1 MAQALLVPPGPDS
14 FRYFTRESLS
24 AIEKRCAEEKAKKP
38 KQDHPDVDDENGPKP
53 NSDLEAGKTLPFI
66 YGDIPPGMV
75 SEPLEDLDPYYSNKK
90 TFIVLN
96 KGKAIFRFSATSALY
111 LLTPFNPLRKI
122 AIKILVHSLFSM
134 LIMCTI
140 LTNCVFMTMSN
151 PPDWTKNVEYT
162 FTGIYTFE
170 SLIKILARGFCL
182 EGFTFLRDP
191 WNWLDFSVI
200 LMAYVTEFVNLGNV
214 SALRTFR
221 VLRALK
227 TISVIPGK
235 KWRGLAKWPA
245 PCTSDCFLCAVI
257 VFVCELPYYR
267 YVTEFVDLGNVSA
280 LRTFRVLRALKT
292 ISVIPGL
299 KTIVGALIQSVKKLS
314 DVMIL
319 TVFCLSVFALIGL
332 QLFMGNLRHK
342 CLIWPP
348 ANFTFE
354 INITSYFGSTV
365 GENETFINNTGS
377 TFNWDEYIEDPRNF
391 YVLEGQRDALLCG
404 NSSDAGQCPE
414 GYTCIKAGRNPNYGY
429 TSFDTFS
436 WAFLSLFR
444 LMTQDYWENL
454 YQLTLRAAGKTY
466 MIFFVLVI
474 FLGSFYLINLILAVV
489 AMAYEEQNQA
499 TMEEAEQKEAE
510 FQQMLEQLKKQQE
523 EAQTTA
529 AVAAASVASRDF
541 SGVGGLGELLESSSE
556 ASKLSTKSAKER
568 RNRRKKRRQKELAEA
583 EERREVD
590 TFPKSES
597 EDSIRRGARLSY
609 DQRTSTH
616 QSLLSLRGS
625 LFSPRRN
632 SRASVF
638 SFRGRAKDVGSEN
651 DFADDEH
658 STLEDNESR
667 RDSLFVPNRH
677 NSERRNSNTSQA
689 SLSSKMVPPLPA
701 NGKMHSSVDC
711 NGVVSLVGGPAAL
724 PSPTGQLLPEGTTTE
739 TEIRKRR
746 LSSYQISMELMEE
759 SAARQRAMSIA
770 SILTNTMEELEE
782 SRQKCPPCWYR
793 FANTFLIWD
802 CWSPWLKV
810 KHAVNLIVMDPFVD
824 LAITICIVLN
834 TLFMAM
840 EHYPMTPYFN
850 HVLLVGNLVFTG
862 IFTAEMALK
871 VIAMDPYYY
880 FQEGWNIFDGIIVSL
895 SLMELGLA
903 NVEGLSVLR
912 SFRLLRVFKLA
923 KSWPTL
929 NMLIKIIGNSVG
941 ALGNLTLVL
950 AIIVFIFAVVGMQL
964 FGKSYK
970 ECVCKIAE
978 DCELPRWHMNDFF
991 HSFLIVFRVLCG
1003 EWIETMWD
1011 CMEVAGQTMC
1021 LIVFML
1027 VMVIGNLVVLNLF
1040 LALLLSS
1047 FSSDNLAATDDD
1059 NEMNNLQIAVARIQ
1073 KGIDYVKKKMREVVQ
1088 KSVCRKQKAIEDIKV
1103 LEELNNKRDLY
1114 ISNHTMVEITKDV
1127 NYLRDG
1133 NGTTSGVGTG
1143 SSVEKYIIDEN
1154 DYMSF
1159 INNPGLTVTVP
1170 IAIGESDFENI
1181 NTEEF
1186 SSESDLG
1193 ESKEKLNA
1201 ASSSEGST
1209 VDIAPPGEGEQAEI
1223 EPEEALEPEAC
1234 FTEGCI
1240 KKFPCCQVS
1249 IEDGK
1254 GKIWWNFR
1262 KTCYIIVEHN
1272 WFETFIV
1279 FMILLSSGALAFED
1293 IYTEQ
1298 RKTIK
1303 TMLEYADKVFTYIF
1317 ILEMLLKWVAYGFQM
1332 YFTNAWCWLDFLIVD
1347 VSLVSLVA
1355 NALGYSELGAIKSLR
1370 TLRALRP
1377 LRALSRFEGMRVVV
1391 NALVGAIPSIMN
1403 VLLVCLIFWLIFS
1416 IMGVN
1421 LFAGKFYHCVNTTT
1435 GEMFNIS
1442 EVDNKTQCD
1451 ELTNNNQAARWKNV
1465 KVNFDNVGAG
1475 YLALLQVA
1483 TFKGWMDIMYAAVDS
1498 RDVEDQPYYEDN
1510 LYMYL
1515 YFVIFIIFG
1524 SFFTLNLFIGVIID
1538 NFNQQKKKFGGQ
1550 DIFMTE
1556 EQKKYYNAMKKL
1568 GSKKPQKPIPRP
1580 GNKFQGLVFDFVTKQ
1595 AFDISIMILIC
1606 LNMVTMMVETDDQS
1620 KEMET
1625 ILSRINLVFIVL
1637 FTGECVLKLIS
1648 LRHYYF
1654 TIGWN
1659 IFDFV
1664 VVILSI
1670 VGMFL
1675 AEIIEKYFVSPTLF
1689 RVIRLARIGRILR
1702 LIKGAKGIRTLLFAL
1717 MMSLPALFNIGLL
1730 LFLVMFIYA
1739 IFGMSNFAYV
1749 KREVGIDDMFNFE
1762 TFGNSMLCLFQITTS
1777 AGWDGLLAPI
1787 LNSGPPDCDPEI
1799 DHPGSSVK
1807 GDCGNPS
1814 VGIFFFVSYIIIS
1827 FLVVVNMYIAV
1838 ILENFSVATEESAE
1852 PLSED
1857 DFEMFYEVWEKF
1869 DPDASQF
1876 IEYSKLSDFAA
1887 SLDPPLL
1894 IPKPNH
1900 VQLIAMDLPMVS
1912 GDRIHCL
1919 DILFAFTKRVLGD
1932 SEEMDL
1938 LRVQMEDRFMA
1949 ANPSKVSYEPITTTL
1964 KRKQEEVS
1972 ATIIQ
1977 RAFRRYLLKQKVK
1990 KVTSLYNK
1998 DKCKDGDALPIKD
2011 VITDKFNG
2019 NSTPEKT
2026 DESSSTTSPPSY
2038 DSVTKP
2044 DKEKYEKGKTN
2055 RDYKGKDNRVNKK

>member
-1 MAQALLVPPGPDS
+1 
-14 FRYFTRESLS
+14 
-24 AIEKRCAEEKAKKP
+24 
-38 KQDHPDVDDENGPKP
+38 
-53 NSDLEAGKTLPFI
+53 
-66 YGDIPPGMV
+66 
-75 SEPLEDLDPYYSNKK
+75 
-90 TFIVLN
+90 
-96 KGKAIFRFSATSALY
+96 
-111 LLTPFNPLRKI
+111 
-122 AIKILVHSLFSM
+122 M

-170 SLIKILARGFCL
+170 SLIKIIARGFCL
-182 EGFTFLRDP
+182 EDFTFLRDP
-191 WNWLDFSVI
+191 WNWLDFTVI
-200 LMAYVTEFVNLGNV
+200 TFAYVTEFVN
-214 SALRTFR
+214 
-221 VLRALK
+221 
-227 TISVIPGK
+227 
-235 KWRGLAKWPA
+235 
-245 PCTSDCFLCAVI
+245 
-257 VFVCELPYYR
+257 
-267 YVTEFVDLGNVSA
+267 LGNVSA

-332 QLFMGNLRHK
+332 QLFMGNLRNK
-342 CLIWPP
+342 CLQWPP
-348 ANFTFE
+348 ENFTLE
-354 INITSYFGSTV
+354 TNITSQLNSTIGENGTLVNSTV
-365 GENETFINNTGS
+365 APFDWKG
-377 TFNWDEYIEDPRNF
+377 YIEDESHF
-391 YVLEGQRDALLCG
+391 YFLEGQNDALLCG

-414 GYTCIKAGRNPNYGY
+414 GYTCVKAGRNPNYGY

-444 LMTQDYWENL
+444 LMTQDFWENL

-523 EAQTTA
+523 AAQAA
-529 AVAAASVASRDF
+529 AVAAAAVTASAESREP
-541 SGVGGLGELLESSSE
+541 SAAEGAGGLSESSSE
-556 ASKLSTKSAKER
+556 ASKLSSKSAKER
-568 RNRRKKRRQKELAEA
+568 RNRRKKRKQKEQSGG
-583 EERREVD
+583 EEKEED
-590 TFPKSES
+590 EFHKSES
-597 EDSIRRGARLSY
+597 EDSIRRKGFRLSIEGNRLTY
-609 DQRTSTH
+609 EKKYSSPH
-616 QSLLSLRGS
+616 QSLLSIRGS

-632 SRASVF
+632 SRTSLF
-638 SFRGRAKDVGSEN
+638 SFRGRAKDIGSEN

-658 STLEDNESR
+658 STFEDNDSR
-667 RDSLFVPNRH
+667 RDSLFVPRRH
-677 NSERRNSNTSQA
+677 GERRNSNISQA
-689 SLSSKMVPPLPA
+689 SRSSRMLAVFPV
-701 NGKMHSSVDC
+701 NGKMHSTVDC
-711 NGVVSLVGGPAAL
+711 NGVVSLVGGPSV
-724 PSPTGQLLPEGTTTE
+724 PTSPVGQLLPEGTTTE
-739 TEIRKRR
+739 TEIRKR
-746 LSSYQISMELMEE
+746 ISGSFHVSMDFLEDPALRE
-759 SAARQRAMSIA
+759 RAMSIA
-770 SILTNTMEELEE
+770 SILTNTVEELEE
-782 SRQKCPPCWYR
+782 SRQKCPPCWYK
-793 FANTFLIWD
+793 FANIFLIWD
-802 CWSPWLKV
+802 CSPHWLKV
-810 KHAVNLIVMDPFVD
+810 KHIVNLVVMDPFVD

-840 EHYPMTPYFN
+840 EHYPMTDEFN
-850 HVLLVGNLVFTG
+850 NVLSVGNLVFTG
-862 IFTAEMALK
+862 IFTAEMFLK
-871 VIAMDPYYY
+871 IIAMDPYYY
-880 FQEGWNIFDGIIVSL
+880 FQEGWNIFDGFIVTL
-895 SLMELGLA
+895 SLVELGLA
-903 NVEGLSVLR
+903 DVEGLSVLR

-964 FGKSYK
+964 FGKNYK
-970 ECVCKIAE
+970 ECVCKIAS
-978 DCELPRWHMNDFF
+978 DCVLPRWHMQDFF

-1011 CMEVAGQTMC
+1011 CMEVAGQAMC
-1021 LIVFML
+1021 LTVFMM

-1047 FSSDNLAATDDD
+1047 FSADNLAVTDDD
-1059 NEMNNLQIAVARIQ
+1059 NEMNNLQIAVARMQ
-1073 KGIDYVKKKMREVVQ
+1073 KGIDYVKRKAREFIQ
-1088 KSVCRKQKAIEDIKV
+1088 KAFVKKQKALDEIKPLED
-1103 LEELNNKRDLY
+1103 LNNKNSCV
-1114 ISNHTMVEITKDV
+1114 SNHTTVELSKDHD
-1127 NYLRDG
+1127 YIKDA
-1133 NGTTSGVGTG
+1133 NGTTSGIGTG
-1143 SSVEKYIIDEN
+1143 SSVEKYIIDES

-1159 INNPGLTVTVP
+1159 INNPSLTVTVP
-1170 IAIGESDFENI
+1170 IAVGESDFENL

-1186 SSESDLG
+1186 SSESDLE
-1193 ESKEKLNA
+1193 ESKEKLNMS
-1201 ASSSEGST
+1201 SSSEGST
-1209 VDIAPPGEGEQAEI
+1209 VDIGLPAEEQPEA
-1223 EPEEALEPEAC
+1223 EPEEAMEPEAC
-1234 FTEGCI
+1234 FTEGCVRRF
-1240 KKFPCCQVS
+1240 KCCQVS
-1249 IEDGK
+1249 VEEGRGK
-1254 GKIWWNFR
+1254 QWWNLR
-1262 KTCYIIVEHN
+1262 KTCFRIVEHN

-1293 IYTEQ
+1293 IYIEQ

-1317 ILEMLLKWVAYGFQM
+1317 ILEMLLKWVAYGYQT

-1347 VSLVSLVA
+1347 VSLVSLTA

-1391 NALVGAIPSIMN
+1391 NALLGAIPSIMN

-1421 LFAGKFYHCVNTTT
+1421 LFAGKFYYCVNTTT
-1435 GEMFNIS
+1435 DERF
-1442 EVDNKTQCD
+1442 EVDQINNFSQCE
-1451 ELTNNNQAARWKNV
+1451 ELIKNNQSARWKNV
-1465 KVNFDNVGAG
+1465 KVNFDNVGFG
-1475 YLALLQVA
+1475 YLSLLQVA
-1483 TFKGWMDIMYAAVDS
+1483 TFKGWMDIMYAAIDS
-1498 RDVEDQPYYEDN
+1498 RDVLQQPKYEDN

-1580 GNKFQGLVFDFVTKQ
+1580 GNKFQGMVFDFVTQQ

-1620 KEMET
+1620 KEMEN
-1625 ILSRINLVFIVL
+1625 ILYWINLVFIVL

-1675 AEIIEKYFVSPTLF
+1675 AEMIEKYFVSPTLF

-1749 KREVGIDDMFNFE
+1749 KREAGIDDMFNFE
-1762 TFGNSMLCLFQITTS
+1762 TFGNSMICLFQITTS

-1787 LNSGPPDCDPEI
+1787 LNSGKPDCDPEKP
-1799 DHPGSSVK
+1799 HPGSSVK

-1838 ILENFSVATEESAE
+1838 ILENFGVATEESAE

-1869 DPDASQF
+1869 DPDATQF
-1876 IEYSKLSDFAA
+1876 MEFEKLSDFAA
-1887 SLDPPLL
+1887 ALDPPLHL
-1894 IPKPNH
+1894 PKPNK

-1919 DILFAFTKRVLGD
+1919 DILFAFTKRVLGE
-1932 SEEMDL
+1932 SGEMDA
-1938 LRVQMEDRFMA
+1938 LRIQMEDRFMA
-1949 ANPSKVSYEPITTTL
+1949 SNPSKASYEPITTTL

-1972 ATIIQ
+1972 AVIIQ
-1977 RAFRRYLLKQKVK
+1977 RAYRRHLLKRTVK
-1990 KVTSLYNK
+1990 QASFIYNK
-1998 DKCKDGDALPIKD
+1998 NKMEGGAGQGMKDETLIDKL
-2011 VITDKFNG
+2011 NE
-2019 NSTPEKT
+2019 NSFTEKT
-2026 DESSSTTSPPSY
+2026 DITASTAVCPPSY
-2038 DSVTKP
+2038 DRVTRLV
-2044 DKEKYEKGKTN
+2044 KEKHEKE
-2055 RDYKGKDNRVNKK
+2055 DKDVQK

>member
-1 MAQALLVPPGPDS
+1 MEQSVLVPPGPDS
-14 FRYFTRESLS
+14 FQYFTRESLA
-24 AIEKRCAEEKAKKP
+24 AIEQRIAAEKAKNP
-38 KQDHPDVDDENGPKP
+38 KQDRKDDDENGPKP

-75 SEPLEDLDPYYSNKK
+75 SEPLEDMDPYYINKK

-111 LLTPFNPLRKI
+111 ILTPFNPLRKI

-170 SLIKILARGFCL
+170 SLIKIIARGFCL
-182 EGFTFLRDP
+182 EDFTFLRDP
-191 WNWLDFSVI
+191 WNWLDFTVI
-200 LMAYVTEFVNLGNV
+200 
-214 SALRTFR
+214 TF
-221 VLRALK
+221 A
-227 TISVIPGK
+227 
-235 KWRGLAKWPA
+235 
-245 PCTSDCFLCAVI
+245 
-257 VFVCELPYYR
+257 

-332 QLFMGNLRHK
+332 QLFMGNLRNK
-342 CLIWPP
+342 CLQWPP
-348 ANFTFE
+348 ENFTLE
-354 INITSYFGSTV
+354 TNITSQLNSTIGENGTLVNSTV
-365 GENETFINNTGS
+365 TLFDWKG
-377 TFNWDEYIEDPRNF
+377 YIEDESHF
-391 YVLEGQRDALLCG
+391 YFLEGQSDALLCG

-414 GYTCIKAGRNPNYGY
+414 GYTCVKAGRNPNYGY

-444 LMTQDYWENL
+444 LMTQDFWENL

-499 TMEEAEQKEAE
+499 TLEEAEQKEPGS
-510 FQQMLEQLKKQQE
+510 FHISM
-523 EAQTTA
+523 
-529 AVAAASVASRDF
+529 DF
-541 SGVGGLGELLESSSE
+541 
-556 ASKLSTKSAKER
+556 
-568 RNRRKKRRQKELAEA
+568 
-583 EERREVD
+583 
-590 TFPKSES
+590 
-597 EDSIRRGARLSY
+597 
-609 DQRTSTH
+609 
-616 QSLLSLRGS
+616 
-625 LFSPRRN
+625 
-632 SRASVF
+632 
-638 SFRGRAKDVGSEN
+638 
-651 DFADDEH
+651 
-658 STLEDNESR
+658 LED
-667 RDSLFVPNRH
+667 
-677 NSERRNSNTSQA
+677 
-689 SLSSKMVPPLPA
+689 PA
-701 NGKMHSSVDC
+701 
-711 NGVVSLVGGPAAL
+711 LR
-724 PSPTGQLLPEGTTTE
+724 E
-739 TEIRKRR
+739 
-746 LSSYQISMELMEE
+746 
-759 SAARQRAMSIA
+759 RAMSIA
-770 SILTNTMEELEE
+770 SILTNTVEELEE
-782 SRQKCPPCWYR
+782 SRQKCPPCWYK
-793 FANTFLIWD
+793 FANIFLIWD
-802 CWSPWLKV
+802 CSPHWLKV
-810 KHAVNLIVMDPFVD
+810 KHIVNLVVMDPFVD

-840 EHYPMTPYFN
+840 EHYPMTDEFN
-850 HVLLVGNLVFTG
+850 NVLSVGNLVFTG
-862 IFTAEMALK
+862 IFTAEMFLK
-871 VIAMDPYYY
+871 IIAMDPYYY
-880 FQEGWNIFDGIIVSL
+880 FQEGWNIFDGFIVTL
-895 SLMELGLA
+895 SLVELGLA
-903 NVEGLSVLR
+903 DVEGLSVLR

-970 ECVCKIAE
+970 ECVCKISSN
-978 DCELPRWHMNDFF
+978 CELPRWHMQDFF

-1011 CMEVAGQTMC
+1011 CMEVAGQAMC
-1021 LIVFML
+1021 LTVFMM

-1047 FSSDNLAATDDD
+1047 FSADNLAVTDDD
-1059 NEMNNLQIAVARIQ
+1059 NEMNNLQIAVARMQ
-1073 KGIDYVKKKMREVVQ
+1073 KGIDYVKRKAREFIQ
-1088 KSVCRKQKAIEDIKV
+1088 KAFVKKQKALDEIKP
-1103 LEELNNKRDLY
+1103 LDDLNNKNSC
-1114 ISNHTMVEITKDV
+1114 ISNHTVELSKDHD
-1127 NYLRDG
+1127 YIKDA
-1133 NGTTSGVGTG
+1133 NGTTSGIGTG
-1143 SSVEKYIIDEN
+1143 SSVEKYIIDES

-1159 INNPGLTVTVP
+1159 INNPSLTVTVP
-1170 IAIGESDFENI
+1170 IAVGESDFENL

-1186 SSESDLG
+1186 SSESDLE
-1193 ESKEKLNA
+1193 ESKEKLNSS
-1201 ASSSEGST
+1201 SSSEGST
-1209 VDIAPPGEGEQAEI
+1209 VDIGLPAEEQPEA
-1223 EPEEALEPEAC
+1223 EPEEAQEPEAC
-1234 FTEGCI
+1234 FTEGCVRRF
-1240 KKFPCCQVS
+1240 KCCQVS
-1249 IEDGK
+1249 IEEGRGK
-1254 GKIWWNFR
+1254 QWWNLR
-1262 KTCYIIVEHN
+1262 KTCFRIVEHN

-1293 IYTEQ
+1293 IYIEQ

-1317 ILEMLLKWVAYGFQM
+1317 ILEMLLKWVAYGYQT

-1347 VSLVSLVA
+1347 VSLVSLTA

-1391 NALVGAIPSIMN
+1391 NALLGAIPSIMN

-1421 LFAGKFYHCVNTTT
+1421 LFAGKFYYCVNTTT
-1435 GEMFNIS
+1435 DERF
-1442 EVDNKTQCD
+1442 EVEQINNFSQCE
-1451 ELTNNNQAARWKNV
+1451 ELIKNNQSARWKNV
-1465 KVNFDNVGAG
+1465 KVNFDNVGFG
-1475 YLALLQVA
+1475 YLSLLQVA
-1483 TFKGWMDIMYAAVDS
+1483 TFKGWMDIMYAAIDS
-1498 RDVEDQPYYEDN
+1498 RDVLQQPKYEDN

-1580 GNKFQGLVFDFVTKQ
+1580 GNKFQGMVFDFVTQ
-1595 AFDISIMILIC
+1595 QVFDISIMILIC

-1620 KEMET
+1620 KEMEN
-1625 ILSRINLVFIVL
+1625 ILYWINLVFIVL

-1675 AEIIEKYFVSPTLF
+1675 AEMIEKYFVSPTLF

-1749 KREVGIDDMFNFE
+1749 KREAGIDDMFNFE
-1762 TFGNSMLCLFQITTS
+1762 TFGNSMICLFQITTS

-1787 LNSGPPDCDPEI
+1787 LNSGEPDCDPNKA
-1799 DHPGSSVK
+1799 HPGSSVK

-1838 ILENFSVATEESAE
+1838 ILENFGVATEESAE

-1869 DPDASQF
+1869 DPDATQF
-1876 IEYSKLSDFAA
+1876 MEFEKLSDFAA
-1887 SLDPPLL
+1887 ALDPPLHL
-1894 IPKPNH
+1894 PKPNK

-1919 DILFAFTKRVLGD
+1919 DILFAFTKRVLGE
-1932 SEEMDL
+1932 SGEMDA
-1938 LRVQMEDRFMA
+1938 LRIQMEDRFMA
-1949 ANPSKVSYEPITTTL
+1949 SNPSKASYEPITTTL

-1972 ATIIQ
+1972 AVIIQ
-1977 RAFRRYLLKQKVK
+1977 RAFRRHLLKRTVK
-1990 KVTSLYNK
+1990 QASFIYNK
-1998 DKCKDGDALPIKD
+1998 NKTEGGAGQGLKDEILIDKL
-2011 VITDKFNG
+2011 NE
-2019 NSTPEKT
+2019 NSFTEKT
-2026 DESSSTTSPPSY
+2026 EITASTAVCPPSY
-2038 DSVTKP
+2038 DRVMRP
-2044 DKEKYEKGKTN
+2044 VKEKHEKE
-2055 RDYKGKDNRVNKK
+2055 DKDGQK

>member
-1 MAQALLVPPGPDS
+1 MAQSVLVPPGPDS
-14 FRYFTRESLS
+14 FRFFTRESLA
-24 AIEKRCAEEKAKKP
+24 AIEQRIAEEKAKRP
-38 KQDHPDVDDENGPKP
+38 KQERKDEDDENGPKP
-53 NSDLEAGKTLPFI
+53 NSDLEAGKSLPFI
-66 YGDIPPGMV
+66 YGDIPPEMV
-75 SEPLEDLDPYYSNKK
+75 SEPLEDLDPYYINKK

-96 KGKAIFRFSATSALY
+96 KGKAISRFSATPALY
-111 LLTPFNPLRKI
+111 ILTPFNPIRKL
-122 AIKILVHSLFSM
+122 AIKILVHSLFNV

-182 EGFTFLRDP
+182 EDFTFLRDP
-191 WNWLDFSVI
+191 WNWLDFTVI
-200 LMAYVTEFVNLGNV
+200 
-214 SALRTFR
+214 TF
-221 VLRALK
+221 A
-227 TISVIPGK
+227 
-235 KWRGLAKWPA
+235 
-245 PCTSDCFLCAVI
+245 
-257 VFVCELPYYR
+257 

-332 QLFMGNLRHK
+332 QLFMGNLRNK
-342 CLIWPP
+342 CLQWPP
-348 ANFTFE
+348 DNSSFE
-354 INITSYFGSTV
+354 INITSFFNNSLDGNGTTFNRTV
-365 GENETFINNTGS
+365 S
-377 TFNWDEYIEDPRNF
+377 MFNWDEYIEDKSHF
-391 YVLEGQRDALLCG
+391 YFLEGQNDALLCG

-414 GYTCIKAGRNPNYGY
+414 GYICVKAGRNPNYGY

-444 LMTQDYWENL
+444 LMTQDFWENL

-499 TMEEAEQKEAE
+499 TLEEAEQKGSSSYHVS
-510 FQQMLEQLKKQQE
+510 M
-523 EAQTTA
+523 
-529 AVAAASVASRDF
+529 D
-541 SGVGGLGELLESSSE
+541 LLEDP
-556 ASKLSTKSAKER
+556 TAK
-568 RNRRKKRRQKELAEA
+568 
-583 EERREVD
+583 
-590 TFPKSES
+590 
-597 EDSIRRGARLSY
+597 
-609 DQRTSTH
+609 
-616 QSLLSLRGS
+616 
-625 LFSPRRN
+625 
-632 SRASVF
+632 
-638 SFRGRAKDVGSEN
+638 
-651 DFADDEH
+651 
-658 STLEDNESR
+658 
-667 RDSLFVPNRH
+667 
-677 NSERRNSNTSQA
+677 
-689 SLSSKMVPPLPA
+689 
-701 NGKMHSSVDC
+701 
-711 NGVVSLVGGPAAL
+711 
-724 PSPTGQLLPEGTTTE
+724 
-739 TEIRKRR
+739 
-746 LSSYQISMELMEE
+746 
-759 SAARQRAMSIA
+759 QRATSMA

-782 SRQKCPPCWYR
+782 SRQKCPPCWYK
-793 FANTFLIWD
+793 FANMCLIWD
-802 CWSPWLKV
+802 CCKPWLKV
-810 KHAVNLIVMDPFVD
+810 KHLVNLVVMDPFVD

-840 EHYPMTPYFN
+840 EHYPMTEQFSS
-850 HVLLVGNLVFTG
+850 VLSVGNLVFTG
-862 IFTAEMALK
+862 IFTAEMFLK
-871 VIAMDPYYY
+871 IIAMDPYYY
-880 FQEGWNIFDGIIVSL
+880 FQEGWNIFDGLIVSL

-970 ECVCKIAE
+970 ECVCKISN
-978 DCELPRWHMNDFF
+978 DCELPRWHMHDFF

-1021 LIVFML
+1021 LTVFMM

-1059 NEMNNLQIAVARIQ
+1059 NEMNNLQIAVGRMQ
-1073 KGIDYVKKKMREVVQ
+1073 KGIDYVKRKIREFIQ
-1088 KSVCRKQKAIEDIKV
+1088 KAFVRKQKALDEIKPLED
-1103 LEELNNKRDLY
+1103 LNNKKDSC
-1114 ISNHTMVEITKDV
+1114 ISNHTTIEIGKDL
-1127 NYLRDG
+1127 NYLKDG
-1133 NGTTSGVGTG
+1133 NGTTSGIG
-1143 SSVEKYIIDEN
+1143 SSVEKYVVDES

-1159 INNPGLTVTVP
+1159 INNPSLTVTVP
-1170 IAIGESDFENI
+1170 IAVGESDFENL

-1186 SSESDLG
+1186 SSESDME

-1201 ASSSEGST
+1201 TSSSEGST
-1209 VDIAPPGEGEQAEI
+1209 VDIGAPAEGEQPEV
-1223 EPEEALEPEAC
+1223 EPEESLEPEAC
-1234 FTEGCI
+1234 FTEDCVR
-1240 KKFPCCQVS
+1240 KFKCCQIS
-1249 IEDGK
+1249 IEEGK
-1254 GKIWWNFR
+1254 GKLWWNLR
-1262 KTCYIIVEHN
+1262 KTCYKIVEHN

-1293 IYTEQ
+1293 IYIEQ

-1317 ILEMLLKWVAYGFQM
+1317 ILEMLLKWVAYGFQV

-1347 VSLVSLVA
+1347 VSLVSLTA

-1391 NALVGAIPSIMN
+1391 NALLGAIPSIMN

-1421 LFAGKFYHCVNTTT
+1421 LFAGKFYHCINYTT
-1435 GEMFNIS
+1435 GEMFDVSVVNNYS
-1442 EVDNKTQCD
+1442 ECKALI
-1451 ELTNNNQAARWKNV
+1451 ESNQTARWKNV
-1465 KVNFDNVGAG
+1465 KVNFDNVGLG
-1475 YLALLQVA
+1475 YLSLLQVA

-1498 RDVEDQPYYEDN
+1498 RNVELQPKYEDN

-1580 GNKFQGLVFDFVTKQ
+1580 ANKFQGMVFDFVTKQ
-1595 AFDISIMILIC
+1595 VFDISIMILIC

-1620 KEMET
+1620 QEMT
-1625 ILSRINLVFIVL
+1625 NILYWINLVFIVL

-1648 LRHYYF
+1648 LRYYYF

-1675 AEIIEKYFVSPTLF
+1675 AELIEKYFVSPTLF

-1762 TFGNSMLCLFQITTS
+1762 TFGNSMICLFQITTS

-1787 LNSGPPDCDPEI
+1787 LNSGPPDCDPEK

-1869 DPDASQF
+1869 DPDATQF
-1876 IEYSKLSDFAA
+1876 IEFSKLSDFAA
-1887 SLDPPLL
+1887 ALDPPLL
-1894 IPKPNH
+1894 IAKPNK

-1919 DILFAFTKRVLGD
+1919 DILFAFTKRVLGE
-1932 SEEMDL
+1932 SGEMDA
-1938 LRVQMEDRFMA
+1938 LRIQMEERFMA
-1949 ANPSKVSYEPITTTL
+1949 SNPSKVSYEPITTTL

-1972 ATIIQ
+1972 AIVIQ
-1977 RAFRRYLLKQKVK
+1977 RAYRRYLLKQKVK
-1990 KVTSLYNK
+1990 KVSCIYKK
-1998 DKCKDGDALPIKD
+1998 DKGKEGDGTPIKED
-2011 VITDKFNG
+2011 ILTDKLNE

-2026 DESSSTTSPPSY
+2026 DMTPSTTSPPSY

-2044 DKEKYEKGKTN
+2044 EKEKFEKDKSEKE
-2055 RDYKGKDNRVNKK
+2055 DKGKDIRESKK

>member
-1 MAQALLVPPGPDS
+1 MEQTVLVPPGPDS
-14 FRYFTRESLS
+14 FNFFTRESLA
-24 AIEKRCAEEKAKKP
+24 AIERRIAEEKAKNPKP
-38 KQDHPDVDDENGPKP
+38 DKKDDDENGPKP
-53 NSDLEAGKTLPFI
+53 NSDLEAGKNLPFI
-66 YGDIPPGMV
+66 YGDVPPEMV
-75 SEPLEDLDPYYSNKK
+75 SEPLEDLDPYYINKK

-96 KGKAIFRFSATSALY
+96 KGKAIFRFSATSAL
-111 LLTPFNPLRKI
+111 
-122 AIKILVHSLFSM
+122 M

-151 PPDWTKNVEYT
+151 PPEWTKNVEYT

-170 SLIKILARGFCL
+170 SLIKIIARGFCL
-182 EGFTFLRDP
+182 EDFTFLRDP
-191 WNWLDFSVI
+191 WNWLDFTVI
-200 LMAYVTEFVNLGNV
+200 
-214 SALRTFR
+214 TF
-221 VLRALK
+221 A
-227 TISVIPGK
+227 
-235 KWRGLAKWPA
+235 
-245 PCTSDCFLCAVI
+245 
-257 VFVCELPYYR
+257 

-332 QLFMGNLRHK
+332 QLFMGNLRNK
-342 CLIWPP
+342 CVQWPP
-348 ANFTFE
+348 TNASLE
-354 INITSYFGSTV
+354 EHSIERNITVNYNGTLV
-365 GENETFINNTGS
+365 NETVYEFDWKS
-377 TFNWDEYIEDPRNF
+377 YIQDSRYHYF
-391 YVLEGQRDALLCG
+391 LEGVIDALLCG

-414 GYTCIKAGRNPNYGY
+414 GYMCVKAGRNPNYGY

-444 LMTQDYWENL
+444 LMTQDFWENL

-499 TMEEAEQKEAE
+499 TLEEAEQKEAE

-523 EAQTTA
+523 AAQQ
-529 AVAAASVASRDF
+529 AAAATASEH
-541 SGVGGLGELLESSSE
+541 SGEPSAAGRLSDSSSE
-556 ASKLSTKSAKER
+556 ASKLSSKSAKER
-568 RNRRKKRRQKELAEA
+568 RNRRKKRKQKEQSGG
-583 EERREVD
+583 EEKDED
-590 TFPKSES
+590 EFHKSES
-597 EDSIRRGARLSY
+597 EDSIRRKGFRFSMEGNRLTYEKRYS
-609 DQRTSTH
+609 SPH
-616 QSLLSLRGS
+616 QSLLSIRGS

-632 SRASVF
+632 SRTSLF

-658 STLEDNESR
+658 STFEDNESR
-667 RDSLFVPNRH
+667 RDSLFVPRRH
-677 NSERRNSNTSQA
+677 GERRNSNLSQTSR
-689 SLSSKMVPPLPA
+689 SSRMLAVFPA
-701 NGKMHSSVDC
+701 NGKMHSTVDC
-711 NGVVSLVGGPAAL
+711 NGVVSLVGGPSV
-724 PSPTGQLLPEGTTTE
+724 PTSPVGQLLPEVIIDKPATDDNGTTTE
-739 TEIRKRR
+739 NEMRKRR
-746 LSSYQISMELMEE
+746 SSSFHVSMDFLEDP
-759 SAARQRAMSIA
+759 SQRQRAMSIA
-770 SILTNTMEELEE
+770 SILTNTVEELEE
-782 SRQKCPPCWYR
+782 SRQKCPP
-793 FANTFLIWD
+793 
-802 CWSPWLKV
+802 LK
-810 KHAVNLIVMDPFVD
+810 HIVNLVVMDPFVD

-840 EHYPMTPYFN
+840 EHYPMTVHFN
-850 HVLLVGNLVFTG
+850 NVLAVGNLVFTG
-862 IFTAEMALK
+862 IFTAEMFLK
-871 VIAMDPYYY
+871 IIAMDPYYY
-880 FQEGWNIFDGIIVSL
+880 FQEGWNIFDGFIVTL
-895 SLMELGLA
+895 SLVELGLA

-970 ECVCKIAE
+970 DCVCKIAS
-978 DCELPRWHMNDFF
+978 DCKLPRWHMNDFF

-1011 CMEVAGQTMC
+1011 CMEVAGQAMC
-1021 LIVFML
+1021 LTVFMM

-1047 FSSDNLAATDDD
+1047 FSADNLAATDDD
-1059 NEMNNLQIAVARIQ
+1059 NEMNNLQIAVDRMH
-1073 KGIDYVKKKMREVVQ
+1073 KGIAYIKRKIYEFIQQSFV
-1088 KSVCRKQKAIEDIKV
+1088 RKQKILDEIKP
-1103 LEELNNKRDLY
+1103 LDDLNNRKENCM
-1114 ISNHTMVEITKDV
+1114 SNHMTEIGKDLNYIKDV
-1127 NYLRDG
+1127 
-1133 NGTTSGVGTG
+1133 NGTTSGIGTG
-1143 SSVEKYIIDEN
+1143 SSVEKYIIDES

-1159 INNPGLTVTVP
+1159 INNPSLTVTVP
-1170 IAIGESDFENI
+1170 IAVGESDFENL
-1181 NTEEF
+1181 NTEDF
-1186 SSESDLG
+1186 SSESDLE
-1193 ESKEKLNA
+1193 ESKEKLNESS
-1201 ASSSEGST
+1201 SSSEGST
-1209 VDIAPPGEGEQAEI
+1209 VDIGAPAEEQPVV
-1223 EPEEALEPEAC
+1223 EPEETLEPEAC
-1234 FTEGCI
+1234 FTEGCVQRF
-1240 KKFPCCQVS
+1240 KCCQISV
-1249 IEDGK
+1249 EEGK
-1254 GKIWWNFR
+1254 GKQWWNLRRTCFR
-1262 KTCYIIVEHN
+1262 IVEHN

-1293 IYTEQ
+1293 IYIDQ

-1303 TMLEYADKVFTYIF
+1303 TMLEYADKV
-1317 ILEMLLKWVAYGFQM
+1317 
-1332 YFTNAWCWLDFLIVD
+1332 
-1347 VSLVSLVA
+1347 SLVSLTA

-1377 LRALSRFEGMRVVV
+1377 LRALSRFEGMR
-1391 NALVGAIPSIMN
+1391 
-1403 VLLVCLIFWLIFS
+1403 
-1416 IMGVN
+1416 
-1421 LFAGKFYHCVNTTT
+1421 
-1435 GEMFNIS
+1435 
-1442 EVDNKTQCD
+1442 
-1451 ELTNNNQAARWKNV
+1451 
-1465 KVNFDNVGAG
+1465 
-1475 YLALLQVA
+1475 A

-1498 RDVEDQPYYEDN
+1498 RNVELQPKYEES

-1538 NFNQQKKKFGGQ
+1538 NFNQQKKKISQ

-1580 GNKFQGLVFDFVTKQ
+1580 GNKFQGMVFDFVTRQ
-1595 AFDISIMILIC
+1595 VFDISIMILIC

-1620 KEMET
+1620 EYVT
-1625 ILSRINLVFIVL
+1625 NILSRINLVFIVL

-1675 AEIIEKYFVSPTLF
+1675 AELIEKYFVSPTLF

-1762 TFGNSMLCLFQITTS
+1762 TFGNSMIF
-1777 AGWDGLLAPI
+1777 
-1787 LNSGPPDCDPEI
+1787 N
-1799 DHPGSSVK
+1799 PGSSVK

-1869 DPDASQF
+1869 DPDATQFMEFEKLSQF
-1876 IEYSKLSDFAA
+1876 AA
-1887 SLDPPLL
+1887 ALEPPLNL
-1894 IPKPNH
+1894 PQPNKL
-1900 VQLIAMDLPMVS
+1900 QLIAMDLPMVS

-1919 DILFAFTKRVLGD
+1919 DILFAFTKRVLGE
-1932 SEEMDL
+1932 SGEMDA
-1938 LRVQMEDRFMA
+1938 LRIQMEERFMA
-1949 ANPSKVSYEPITTTL
+1949 SNPSKVSYQPITTTL

-1972 ATIIQ
+1972 AVIIQ
-1977 RAFRRYLLKQKVK
+1977 RAYRRHLLKRTVK
-1990 KVTSLYNK
+1990 QASFIYNK
-1998 DKCKDGDALPIKD
+1998 NKLKSGANLIKED
-2011 VITDKFNG
+2011 MIIDRINENSIT
-2019 NSTPEKT
+2019 EKT
-2026 DESSSTTSPPSY
+2026 DLTMSTAACPPSY
-2038 DSVTKP
+2038 DRVTKP
-2044 DKEKYEKGKTN
+2044 IVEKHEQEGKDEKAKGK
-2055 RDYKGKDNRVNKK
+2055 

>member
-1 MAQALLVPPGPDS
+1 MEQPVLVPPGPDS
-14 FRYFTRESLS
+14 FQYFTRESLA
-24 AIEKRCAEEKAKKP
+24 AIEQRIAAEKAKNS
-38 KQDHPDVDDENGPKP
+38 KQDRKDNDDENGPKP

-75 SEPLEDLDPYYSNKK
+75 SEPLEDMDPYYINKK

-111 LLTPFNPLRKI
+111 ILTPFNPLRKI

-170 SLIKILARGFCL
+170 SLIKIIARGFCL
-182 EGFTFLRDP
+182 EDFTFLRDP
-191 WNWLDFSVI
+191 WNWLDFTVI
-200 LMAYVTEFVNLGNV
+200 TFAYVTEFVN
-214 SALRTFR
+214 
-221 VLRALK
+221 
-227 TISVIPGK
+227 
-235 KWRGLAKWPA
+235 
-245 PCTSDCFLCAVI
+245 
-257 VFVCELPYYR
+257 
-267 YVTEFVDLGNVSA
+267 LGNVSA

-332 QLFMGNLRHK
+332 QLFMGNLRNK
-342 CLIWPP
+342 CLQWPP
-348 ANFTFE
+348 ENFTLE
-354 INITSYFGSTV
+354 TNITSQLNSTIGENGTLVNSTV
-365 GENETFINNTGS
+365 APFDWKG
-377 TFNWDEYIEDPRNF
+377 YIEDESHF
-391 YVLEGQRDALLCG
+391 YFLEGQNDALLCG

-414 GYTCIKAGRNPNYGY
+414 GYTCVKAGRNPNYGY

-444 LMTQDYWENL
+444 LMTQDFWENL

-523 EAQTTA
+523 AAQAA
-529 AVAAASVASRDF
+529 AVAAAAAVTASAESREP
-541 SGVGGLGELLESSSE
+541 SAAEGAGGLSESSSE
-556 ASKLSTKSAKER
+556 ASKLSSKSAKER
-568 RNRRKKRRQKELAEA
+568 RNRRKKRKQKEQSGG
-583 EERREVD
+583 EEKEED
-590 TFPKSES
+590 EFHKSES
-597 EDSIRRGARLSY
+597 EDSIRRKGFRLSIEGNRLTY
-609 DQRTSTH
+609 EKKYSSPH
-616 QSLLSLRGS
+616 QSLLSIRGS

-632 SRASVF
+632 SRTSLF
-638 SFRGRAKDVGSEN
+638 SFRGRAKDIGSEN

-658 STLEDNESR
+658 STFEDNDSR
-667 RDSLFVPNRH
+667 RDSLFVPRRH
-677 NSERRNSNTSQA
+677 GERRNSNISQA
-689 SLSSKMVPPLPA
+689 SRSSRMLAVFPV
-701 NGKMHSSVDC
+701 NGKMHSTVDC
-711 NGVVSLVGGPAAL
+711 NGVVSLVGGPSV
-724 PSPTGQLLPEGTTTE
+724 PTSPVGQLLPEGTTTE
-739 TEIRKRR
+739 TEMRKRV
-746 LSSYQISMELMEE
+746 SSSFHVSMDFLEDPALRE
-759 SAARQRAMSIA
+759 RAMSIA
-770 SILTNTMEELEE
+770 SILTNTVEELEE
-782 SRQKCPPCWYR
+782 SRQKCPPCWYK
-793 FANTFLIWD
+793 FANIFLIWD
-802 CWSPWLKV
+802 CSPHWLKV
-810 KHAVNLIVMDPFVD
+810 KHIVNLVVMDPFVD

-840 EHYPMTPYFN
+840 EHYPMTDEFN
-850 HVLLVGNLVFTG
+850 NVLSVGNLVFTG
-862 IFTAEMALK
+862 IFTAEMFLK
-871 VIAMDPYYY
+871 IIAMDPYYY
-880 FQEGWNIFDGIIVSL
+880 FQEGWNIFDGFIVTL
-895 SLMELGLA
+895 SLVELGLA
-903 NVEGLSVLR
+903 DVEGLSVLR

-964 FGKSYK
+964 FGKNYK
-970 ECVCKIAE
+970 ECVCKIAS
-978 DCELPRWHMNDFF
+978 DCVLPRWHMQDFF

-1011 CMEVAGQTMC
+1011 CMEVAGQAMC
-1021 LIVFML
+1021 LTVFMM

-1047 FSSDNLAATDDD
+1047 FSADNLAVTDDD
-1059 NEMNNLQIAVARIQ
+1059 NEMNNLQIAVARMQ
-1073 KGIDYVKKKMREVVQ
+1073 KGIDYVKRKAREFIQ
-1088 KSVCRKQKAIEDIKV
+1088 KAFVKKQKALDEIKPLED
-1103 LEELNNKRDLY
+1103 LNNKNSC
-1114 ISNHTMVEITKDV
+1114 ISNHTTVELSKDHD
-1127 NYLRDG
+1127 YIKDA
-1133 NGTTSGVGTG
+1133 NGTTSGIGTG
-1143 SSVEKYIIDEN
+1143 SSVEKYIIDES

-1159 INNPGLTVTVP
+1159 INNPSLTVTVP
-1170 IAIGESDFENI
+1170 IAVGESDFENL

-1186 SSESDLG
+1186 SSESDLE
-1193 ESKEKLNA
+1193 ESKEKLNMS
-1201 ASSSEGST
+1201 SSSEGST
-1209 VDIAPPGEGEQAEI
+1209 VDIGLPAEEQPEA
-1223 EPEEALEPEAC
+1223 EPEEAMEPEAC
-1234 FTEGCI
+1234 FTEGCVRRF
-1240 KKFPCCQVS
+1240 KCCQVS
-1249 IEDGK
+1249 VEEGRGK
-1254 GKIWWNFR
+1254 QWWNLR
-1262 KTCYIIVEHN
+1262 KTCFKIVEHN

-1293 IYTEQ
+1293 IYIEQ

-1317 ILEMLLKWVAYGFQM
+1317 ILEMLLKWVAYGYQT

-1347 VSLVSLVA
+1347 VSLVSLTA

-1391 NALVGAIPSIMN
+1391 NALLGAIPSIMN

-1421 LFAGKFYHCVNTTT
+1421 LFAGKFYYCVNTTT
-1435 GEMFNIS
+1435 DERF
-1442 EVDNKTQCD
+1442 EVDQINNFSQCE
-1451 ELTNNNQAARWKNV
+1451 ELIKNNQSARWKNV
-1465 KVNFDNVGAG
+1465 KVNFDNVGFG
-1475 YLALLQVA
+1475 YLSLLQVA
-1483 TFKGWMDIMYAAVDS
+1483 TFKGWMDIMYAAIDS
-1498 RDVEDQPYYEDN
+1498 RDVLQQPKYEDN

-1580 GNKFQGLVFDFVTKQ
+1580 GNKFQGMVFDFVTQQ

-1620 KEMET
+1620 KEMEN
-1625 ILSRINLVFIVL
+1625 ILYWINLVFIVL

-1675 AEIIEKYFVSPTLF
+1675 AEMIEKYFVSPTLF

-1762 TFGNSMLCLFQITTS
+1762 TFGNSMICLFQITTS

-1787 LNSGPPDCDPEI
+1787 LNSGKPDCDP
-1799 DHPGSSVK
+1799 DKPHPGSSVK

-1869 DPDASQF
+1869 DPDATQF
-1876 IEYSKLSDFAA
+1876 MEFEKLSDFAA
-1887 SLDPPLL
+1887 ALDPPLHL
-1894 IPKPNH
+1894 PKPNK

-1919 DILFAFTKRVLGD
+1919 DILFAFTKRVLGE
-1932 SEEMDL
+1932 SGEMDA
-1938 LRVQMEDRFMA
+1938 LRIQMEDRFMA
-1949 ANPSKVSYEPITTTL
+1949 SNPSKASYEPITTTL

-1972 ATIIQ
+1972 AVIIQ
-1977 RAFRRYLLKQKVK
+1977 RAYRRHLLKRTVK
-1990 KVTSLYNK
+1990 QASFIYNK
-1998 DKCKDGDALPIKD
+1998 NKMEGGAGQGMKDEILIDKL
-2011 VITDKFNG
+2011 NE
-2019 NSTPEKT
+2019 NSFTEKT
-2026 DESSSTTSPPSY
+2026 DITASTAVCPPSY
-2038 DSVTKP
+2038 DRVTRLV
-2044 DKEKYEKGKTN
+2044 KEKHEKE
-2055 RDYKGKDNRVNKK
+2055 DKDVQK

>member
-1 MAQALLVPPGPDS
+1 MEQPVLVPPGPDS
-14 FRYFTRESLS
+14 FQYFTRESLA
-24 AIEKRCAEEKAKKP
+24 AIEQRIAAEKAKNS
-38 KQDHPDVDDENGPKP
+38 KQDRKDNDDENGPKP

-75 SEPLEDLDPYYSNKK
+75 SEPLEDMDPYYINKK

-111 LLTPFNPLRKI
+111 ILTPFNPLRKI
-122 AIKILVHSLFSM
+122 AIKILVHSYPFQYM

-170 SLIKILARGFCL
+170 SLIKIIARGFCL
-182 EGFTFLRDP
+182 EDFTFLRDP
-191 WNWLDFSVI
+191 WNWLDFTVI
-200 LMAYVTEFVNLGNV
+200 
-214 SALRTFR
+214 TF
-221 VLRALK
+221 A
-227 TISVIPGK
+227 
-235 KWRGLAKWPA
+235 
-245 PCTSDCFLCAVI
+245 
-257 VFVCELPYYR
+257 

-332 QLFMGNLRHK
+332 QLFMGNLRNK
-342 CLIWPP
+342 CLQWPP
-348 ANFTFE
+348 ENFTLE
-354 INITSYFGSTV
+354 TNITSQLNSHFYF
-365 GENETFINNTGS
+365 
-377 TFNWDEYIEDPRNF
+377 
-391 YVLEGQRDALLCG
+391 LEGQNDALLCG

-414 GYTCIKAGRNPNYGY
+414 GYTCVKAGRNPNYGY

-444 LMTQDYWENL
+444 LMTQDFWENL

-523 EAQTTA
+523 AAQAA
-529 AVAAASVASRDF
+529 AVAAAAVTASAASREP
-541 SGVGGLGELLESSSE
+541 SAAEGAGGLSESSSE
-556 ASKLSTKSAKER
+556 ASKLSSKSAKER
-568 RNRRKKRRQKELAEA
+568 RNRRKKRKQKEQSGG
-583 EERREVD
+583 EEKEED
-590 TFPKSES
+590 EFHKSES
-597 EDSIRRGARLSY
+597 EDSIRRKGFRLSIEGNRLTY
-609 DQRTSTH
+609 EKKYSSPH
-616 QSLLSLRGS
+616 QSLLSIRGS

-632 SRASVF
+632 SRTSLF
-638 SFRGRAKDVGSEN
+638 SFRGRAKDIGSEN

-658 STLEDNESR
+658 STFEDNDSR
-667 RDSLFVPNRH
+667 RDSLFVPRRH
-677 NSERRNSNTSQA
+677 GERRNSNISQA
-689 SLSSKMVPPLPA
+689 SRSSRMLAVFPV
-701 NGKMHSSVDC
+701 NGKMHSTVDC
-711 NGVVSLVGGPAAL
+711 NGVVSLVGGPSV
-724 PSPTGQLLPEGTTTE
+724 PTSPVGQLLPEGTTTE
-739 TEIRKRR
+739 TEMRKRI
-746 LSSYQISMELMEE
+746 SSSFHVSMDFLEDPALRE
-759 SAARQRAMSIA
+759 RAMSIA
-770 SILTNTMEELEE
+770 SILTNTVEELEE
-782 SRQKCPPCWYR
+782 SRQKCPPCWYK
-793 FANTFLIWD
+793 FANIFLIWD
-802 CWSPWLKV
+802 CSPHWLKV
-810 KHAVNLIVMDPFVD
+810 KHIVNLVVMDPFVD

-840 EHYPMTPYFN
+840 EHYPMTDEFN
-850 HVLLVGNLVFTG
+850 NVLSVGNLVFTG
-862 IFTAEMALK
+862 IFTAEMFLK
-871 VIAMDPYYY
+871 IIAMDPYYY
-880 FQEGWNIFDGIIVSL
+880 FQEGWNIFDGFIVTL
-895 SLMELGLA
+895 SLVELGLA
-903 NVEGLSVLR
+903 DVEGLSVLR

-964 FGKSYK
+964 FGKNYK
-970 ECVCKIAE
+970 ECVCKIAS
-978 DCELPRWHMNDFF
+978 DCVLPRWHMQDFF

-1011 CMEVAGQTMC
+1011 CMEVAGQAMC
-1021 LIVFML
+1021 LTVFMM

-1047 FSSDNLAATDDD
+1047 FSADNLAVTDDD
-1059 NEMNNLQIAVARIQ
+1059 NEMNNLQIAVARMQ
-1073 KGIDYVKKKMREVVQ
+1073 KGIDYVKRKAHEFIQ
-1088 KSVCRKQKAIEDIKV
+1088 KAFVKKQKALDEIKPLED
-1103 LEELNNKRDLY
+1103 LNNKNSC
-1114 ISNHTMVEITKDV
+1114 ISNHTTVELSKDHD
-1127 NYLRDG
+1127 YIKDA
-1133 NGTTSGVGTG
+1133 NGTTSGIGTG
-1143 SSVEKYIIDEN
+1143 SSVEKYIIDES

-1159 INNPGLTVTVP
+1159 INNPSLTVTVP
-1170 IAIGESDFENI
+1170 IAVGESDFENL

-1186 SSESDLG
+1186 SSESDLE
-1193 ESKEKLNA
+1193 ESKEKLNMS
-1201 ASSSEGST
+1201 SSSEGST
-1209 VDIAPPGEGEQAEI
+1209 VDIGLPAEEQPEA
-1223 EPEEALEPEAC
+1223 EPEEAMEPEAC
-1234 FTEGCI
+1234 FTEGCVRRF
-1240 KKFPCCQVS
+1240 KCCQVS
-1249 IEDGK
+1249 VEEGRGK
-1254 GKIWWNFR
+1254 QWWNLR
-1262 KTCYIIVEHN
+1262 KTCFRIVEHN

-1293 IYTEQ
+1293 IYIEQ

-1317 ILEMLLKWVAYGFQM
+1317 ILEMLLKWVAYGYQT

-1347 VSLVSLVA
+1347 V
-1355 NALGYSELGAIKSLR
+1355 
-1370 TLRALRP
+1370 
-1377 LRALSRFEGMRVVV
+1377 VV
-1391 NALVGAIPSIMN
+1391 NALLGAIPSIMN

-1421 LFAGKFYHCVNTTT
+1421 LFAGKFYYCVNTTT
-1435 GEMFNIS
+1435 DERF
-1442 EVDNKTQCD
+1442 EVDQINNFSQCE
-1451 ELTNNNQAARWKNV
+1451 ELIKNNQSARWKNV
-1465 KVNFDNVGAG
+1465 KVNFDNVGFG
-1475 YLALLQVA
+1475 YLSLLQVA
-1483 TFKGWMDIMYAAVDS
+1483 TFKGWMDIMYAAIDS
-1498 RDVEDQPYYEDN
+1498 RDVLQQPKYEDN

-1538 NFNQQKKKFGGQ
+1538 NFNQQKKKISQ

-1580 GNKFQGLVFDFVTKQ
+1580 GNKFQGMVFDFVTQQ

-1620 KEMET
+1620 KEMEN
-1625 ILSRINLVFIVL
+1625 ILYWINLVFIVL

-1675 AEIIEKYFVSPTLF
+1675 AEMIEKYFVSPTLF

-1749 KREVGIDDMFNFE
+1749 KREAGIDDMFNFE
-1762 TFGNSMLCLFQITTS
+1762 TFGNSMICLFQITTS

-1787 LNSGPPDCDPEI
+1787 LNSGKPDCDPEKP
-1799 DHPGSSVK
+1799 HPGSSVK

-1838 ILENFSVATEESAE
+1838 ILENFGVATEESAE

-1869 DPDASQF
+1869 DPDATQF
-1876 IEYSKLSDFAA
+1876 MEFEKLSDFAA
-1887 SLDPPLL
+1887 ALDPPLHL
-1894 IPKPNH
+1894 PKPNK

-1919 DILFAFTKRVLGD
+1919 DILFAFTKRVLGE
-1932 SEEMDL
+1932 SGEMDA
-1938 LRVQMEDRFMA
+1938 LRIQMEDRFMA
-1949 ANPSKVSYEPITTTL
+1949 SNPSKASYEPITTTL

-1972 ATIIQ
+1972 AVIIQ
-1977 RAFRRYLLKQKVK
+1977 RAYRRHLLKRTVK
-1990 KVTSLYNK
+1990 QASFIYNK
-1998 DKCKDGDALPIKD
+1998 NKMEGGAGQGMKDETLIDKL
-2011 VITDKFNG
+2011 NE
-2019 NSTPEKT
+2019 NSFTEKT
-2026 DESSSTTSPPSY
+2026 DITASTAVCPPSY
-2038 DSVTKP
+2038 DRVTRLV
-2044 DKEKYEKGKTN
+2044 KEKHEKE
-2055 RDYKGKDNRVNKK
+2055 DKDVQK

>member
-1 MAQALLVPPGPDS
+1 MAQSVLVPPGPDS
-14 FRYFTRESLS
+14 FRYFTRESLA
-24 AIEKRCAEEKAKKP
+24 AIEQRINEEKAKKS
-38 KQDHPDVDDENGPKP
+38 KQDRKDDDDEDGPKP

-75 SEPLEDLDPYYSNKK
+75 SEPLEDLDPYYINKK

-96 KGKAIFRFSATSALY
+96 KGKTIFRFSATPALY
-111 LLTPFNPLRKI
+111 ILTPFNPLRRI
-122 AIKILVHSLFSM
+122 AIKILVHSYPFQVVSLKLM

-182 EGFTFLRDP
+182 EDFTFLRDP
-191 WNWLDFSVI
+191 WNWLDFTVI
-200 LMAYVTEFVNLGNV
+200 TFAYVTEFVN
-214 SALRTFR
+214 
-221 VLRALK
+221 
-227 TISVIPGK
+227 
-235 KWRGLAKWPA
+235 
-245 PCTSDCFLCAVI
+245 
-257 VFVCELPYYR
+257 
-267 YVTEFVDLGNVSA
+267 LGNVSA

-332 QLFMGNLRHK
+332 QLFMGNLRNK
-342 CLIWPP
+342 CLQWPP
-348 ANFTFE
+348 DNSTFE
-354 INITSYFGSTV
+354 TTVITYFNSSI
-365 GENETFINNTGS
+365 GENGTFINT
-377 TFNWDEYIEDPRNF
+377 TMTIFNWDEYIEDKNHF
-391 YVLEGQRDALLCG
+391 YFLEGQNDALLCG

-414 GYTCIKAGRNPNYGY
+414 GYICVKAGRNPNYGY

-444 LMTQDYWENL
+444 LMTQDFWENL

-523 EAQTTA
+523 EAQ
-529 AVAAASVASRDF
+529 AAAAAAAADSRDY
-541 SGVGGLGELLESSSE
+541 SGVGGIGGFSESSSE
-556 ASKLSTKSAKER
+556 ASKLSSKSAKER
-568 RNRRKKRRQKELAEA
+568 RNRRKKKKQKEQAEGEKD
-583 EERREVD
+583 EEEFR
-590 TFPKSES
+590 KSES
-597 EDSIRRGARLSY
+597 EDSIKRKGFRFSIEGNRLTYEKRFS
-609 DQRTSTH
+609 SPH
-616 QSLLSLRGS
+616 QSLLSIRGS

-632 SRASVF
+632 SRTSLF

-658 STLEDNESR
+658 STFEDNDSR
-667 RDSLFVPNRH
+667 RDSLFVPHRH
-677 NSERRNSNTSQA
+677 GERRNSNISQA
-689 SLSSKMVPPLPA
+689 SRSSRTVPPLPV
-701 NGKMHSSVDC
+701 NGKMHSTVDC
-711 NGVVSLVGGPAAL
+711 NGVVSLVGGPPAL
-724 PSPTGQLLPEGTTTE
+724 TSPTGQLLPEGTTTE
-739 TEIRKRR
+739 TDLRKRR
-746 LSSYQISMELMEE
+746 SSSYHVPMDYLTDPS
-759 SAARQRAMSIA
+759 ARQRAMSIA
-770 SILTNTMEELEE
+770 SMLTNTMEELEE
-782 SRQKCPPCWYR
+782 SRQKCPPCWYK
-793 FANTFLIWD
+793 FANTCLIWD
-802 CWSPWLKV
+802 CCTPWLKV
-810 KHAVNLIVMDPFVD
+810 KHIVNLIVMDPFVD

-840 EHYPMTPYFN
+840 EHYPMTEQFSG
-850 HVLLVGNLVFTG
+850 VLSVGNLVFTG
-862 IFTAEMALK
+862 IFTAEMFLK
-871 VIAMDPYYY
+871 IIAMDPYYY
-880 FQEGWNIFDGIIVSL
+880 FQEGWNIFDGFIVSL

-964 FGKSYK
+964 FGKSYM
-970 ECVCKIAE
+970 ECVCKISL
-978 DCELPRWHMNDFF
+978 DCTLPRWHMHDFF
-991 HSFLIVFRVLCG
+991 HSFLIVFRMLCG

-1011 CMEVAGQTMC
+1011 CMEVAGQAMC
-1021 LIVFML
+1021 LTVFMM

-1073 KGIDYVKKKMREVVQ
+1073 KGIDFVKRKVREFIQ
-1088 KSVCRKQKAIEDIKV
+1088 KAFVRKQKALDEIKPLED
-1103 LEELNNKRDLY
+1103 LNNKKDSC
-1114 ISNHTMVEITKDV
+1114 ISNHTIVEIGK
-1127 NYLRDG
+1127 NLAYLKEG
-1133 NGTTSGVGTG
+1133 NGTTSGIG
-1143 SSVEKYIIDEN
+1143 SSVEKYVVDES

-1159 INNPGLTVTVP
+1159 INNPSLTVTVP
-1170 IAIGESDFENI
+1170 IAVGESDFENL

-1186 SSESDLG
+1186 SSESDLE

-1201 ASSSEGST
+1201 SSSSEGST
-1209 VDIAPPGEGEQAEI
+1209 VDIGLPPEGEQPEV
-1223 EPEEALEPEAC
+1223 EPEESLEPEAC
-1234 FTEGCI
+1234 FTEGCVRRF
-1240 KKFPCCQVS
+1240 KCCQVS
-1249 IEDGK
+1249 VEEGRGK
-1254 GKIWWNFR
+1254 QWWNLR
-1262 KTCYIIVEHN
+1262 KTCYQIVEHN

-1293 IYTEQ
+1293 IYIEQ

-1317 ILEMLLKWVAYGFQM
+1317 ILEMLLKWVAYGFNK

-1347 VSLVSLVA
+1347 VSLVSLTA

-1391 NALVGAIPSIMN
+1391 NALLGAIPSIMN
-1403 VLLVCLIFWLIFS
+1403 VLLVCLMFWLIFS

-1421 LFAGKFYHCVNTTT
+1421 LFAGKFYYCVNTTT
-1435 GEMFNIS
+1435 DERFDIS
-1442 EVDNKTQCD
+1442 QINNYSQCE
-1451 ELTNNNQAARWKNV
+1451 ELIKNNETARWKNV
-1465 KVNFDNVGAG
+1465 KVNFDNVGLG
-1475 YLALLQVA
+1475 YLSLLQVA

-1498 RDVEDQPYYEDN
+1498 RNVLDQPKYEDN

-1538 NFNQQKKKFGGQ
+1538 NFNQQKKKISQ

-1568 GSKKPQKPIPRP
+1568 GSKKPQSSPYR
-1580 GNKFQGLVFDFVTKQ
+1580 NKFQGMVFDFVTKQ

-1620 KEMET
+1620 EDMEN
-1625 ILSRINLVFIVL
+1625 ILYWINLVFIVL
-1637 FTGECVLKLIS
+1637 FTGEFVLKLIS

-1702 LIKGAKGIRTLLFAL
+1702 LIRAAKGIRTLLFAL

-1749 KREVGIDDMFNFE
+1749 KKEAGIDDMFNFE
-1762 TFGNSMLCLFQITTS
+1762 TFGNSMICLFQITTS

-1787 LNSGPPDCDPEI
+1787 LNSGEPDCDPNKI
-1799 DHPGSSVK
+1799 HPGSSVK

-1827 FLVVVNMYIAV
+1827 FLIVVNMYIAI
-1838 ILENFSVATEESAE
+1838 ILENFSV
-1852 PLSED
+1852 D
-1857 DFEMFYEVWEKF
+1857 DFEMFYEIWEKF
-1869 DPDASQF
+1869 DPDATQF
-1876 IEYSKLSDFAA
+1876 IEFSKLSDFA
-1887 SLDPPLL
+1887 
-1894 IPKPNH
+1894 
-1900 VQLIAMDLPMVS
+1900 LIAMDLPMV
-1912 GDRIHCL
+1912 I
-1919 DILFAFTKRVLGD
+1919 
-1932 SEEMDL
+1932 
-1938 LRVQMEDRFMA
+1938 
-1949 ANPSKVSYEPITTTL
+1949 SYEPITTTL

-1972 ATIIQ
+1972 AVVIQ
-1977 RAFRRYLLKQKVK
+1977 RAFRRHLLRQKVK
-1990 KVTSLYNK
+1990 KVSCIFNQDKGK
-1998 DKCKDGDALPIKD
+1998 DEDDLPMKEDMIM
-2011 VITDKFNG
+2011 DKLNE

-2026 DESSSTTSPPSY
+2026 DMTPSTTSPPSY

-2044 DKEKYEKGKTN
+2044 DKDKYEEDKSEKE
-2055 RDYKGKDNRVNKK
+2055 DKGKDSRESKK

>member
-1 MAQALLVPPGPDS
+1 MAMLPPPGSQS
-14 FRYFTRESLS
+14 FVYFTKQSL
-24 AIEKRCAEEKAKKP
+24 ALIEQRIAEGKAKEPKEEKK
-38 KQDHPDVDDENGPKP
+38 DEEEEGPKP
-53 NSDLEAGKTLPFI
+53 SSDLEAGKQLPFI

-75 SEPLEDLDPYYSNKK
+75 SEPLEDLDPYYADKK

-96 KGKAIFRFSATSALY
+96 KGKAIFRFNASPALY
-111 LLTPFNPLRKI
+111 MLSPFSPLRRI
-122 AIKILVHSLFSM
+122 SIKILVHSLFSM

-140 LTNCVFMTMSN
+140 LTNCIFMTLNN

-170 SLIKILARGFCL
+170 SLIKILARGFCVG
-182 EGFTFLRDP
+182 EFTFLRDP
-191 WNWLDFSVI
+191 WNWLDFV
-200 LMAYVTEFVNLGNV
+200 
-214 SALRTFR
+214 
-221 VLRALK
+221 
-227 TISVIPGK
+227 
-235 KWRGLAKWPA
+235 
-245 PCTSDCFLCAVI
+245 VI
-257 VFVCELPYYR
+257 VFA

-332 QLFMGNLRHK
+332 QLFMGNLKYK
-342 CLIWPP
+342 CLRDPLE
-348 ANFTFE
+348 N
-354 INITSYFGSTV
+354 
-365 GENETFINNTGS
+365 NETLEMIR
-377 TFNWDEYIEDPRNF
+377 DIIEEEEAAYRKYF
-391 YVLEGQRDALLCG
+391 YFLEGSKDALLCG
-404 NSSDAGQCPE
+404 LSTDAGQCPE
-414 GYTCIKAGRNPNYGY
+414 GYICVKVGRNPDYGY

-436 WAFLSLFR
+436 WAFLALFR

-454 YQLTLRAAGKTY
+454 YQQTLRVAGKTY
-466 MIFFVLVI
+466 MIFFVVVI

-499 TMEEAEQKEAE
+499 NIEEARQKQLE
-510 FQQMLEQLKKQQE
+510 FQQMLDRLKKEQE
-523 EAQTTA
+523 EAEA
-529 AVAAASVASRDF
+529 IAIAAAEYTSIGRSRIM
-541 SGVGGLGELLESSSE
+541 GLSESSSE
-556 ASKLSTKSAKER
+556 TSKLSSKSAKER
-568 RNRRKKRRQKELAEA
+568 RNRRKKKNQKKLSSG
-583 EERREVD
+583 EEKGDDEKLS
-590 TFPKSES
+590 KSES
-597 EDSIRRGARLSY
+597 EESIRKKSFHLGVEGHRRGREKGRATPSQSPLSI
-609 DQRTSTH
+609 RG
-616 QSLLSLRGS
+616 SLLSVRRSSRAS
-625 LFSPRRN
+625 LFS
-632 SRASVF
+632 F
-638 SFRGRAKDVGSEN
+638 KGRGKDVGSETE
-651 DFADDEH
+651 FADDEH
-658 STLEDNESR
+658 SIFGDNESR
-667 RDSLFVPNRH
+667 RGSLFVPHRPR
-677 NSERRNSNTSQA
+677 ERRSSNISQA
-689 SLSSKMVPPLPA
+689 SRSPPMLPV
-701 NGKMHSSVDC
+701 NGKMHSAVDC
-711 NGVVSLVGGPAAL
+711 NGVVSLVDGPSTLML
-724 PSPTGQLLPEGTTTE
+724 PNGQLLPEVIIDKATSDDSCTTSQ
-739 TEIRKRR
+739 IHKKRR
-746 LSSYQISMELMEE
+746 SSSYLLSEDMLNDPNL
-759 SAARQRAMSIA
+759 RQRAMSRA
-770 SILTNTMEELEE
+770 SILTNTVEELEE
-782 SRQKCPPCWYR
+782 SRQKCPPWWYR
-793 FANTFLIWD
+793 FAHTFLIWN
-802 CWSPWLKV
+802 CSPYWIKFKRLIYF
-810 KHAVNLIVMDPFVD
+810 IVMDPFVD

-840 EHYPMTPYFN
+840 EHHPMTDEFKD
-850 HVLLVGNLVFTG
+850 VLTVGNLVFTG
-862 IFTAEMALK
+862 IFAAEMVLK
-871 VIAMDPYYY
+871 LIAMDPYEY
-880 FQEGWNIFDGIIVSL
+880 FQVGWNIFDSLIVTL
-895 SLMELGLA
+895 SLVELFLSD
-903 NVEGLSVLR
+903 VEGLSVLR

-970 ECVCKIAE
+970 ECVCKINE
-978 DCELPRWHMNDFF
+978 DCKLPRWHMNDFF

-1011 CMEVAGQTMC
+1011 CMEVAGQAMC
-1021 LIVFML
+1021 LIVYMM

-1047 FSSDNLAATDDD
+1047 FSSDNLTAIEEDTDA
-1059 NEMNNLQIAVARIQ
+1059 NNLQIAVARIK
-1073 KGIDYVKKKMREVVQ
+1073 KGINYVKQTLHEFILKAFSKKPKVSKEI
-1088 KSVCRKQKAIEDIKV
+1088 KQAKD
-1103 LEELNNKRDLY
+1103 LNNTKENS
-1114 ISNHTMVEITKDV
+1114 ISNRTLAEMSKDQ
-1127 NYLRDG
+1127 NFHKDKDK
-1133 NGTTSGVGTG
+1133 TSGFE
-1143 SSVEKYIIDEN
+1143 SSMDRYFMEESDCQ
-1154 DYMSF
+1154 SF
-1159 INNPGLTVTVP
+1159 IHNASLTVTVP
-1170 IAIGESDFENI
+1170 IAPGESDLENM
-1181 NTEEF
+1181 NTEEL
-1186 SSESDLG
+1186 SSDTDSEY
-1193 ESKEKLNA
+1193 SKGRPNRS
-1201 ASSSEGST
+1201 SSSECST
-1209 VDIAPPGEGEQAEI
+1209 VDNPLPGE
-1223 EPEEALEPEAC
+1223 EEAEAEPVNPDEPEAC
-1234 FTEGCI
+1234 FTDGCVRR
-1240 KKFPCCQVS
+1240 FPCCQVN
-1249 IEDGK
+1249 IESGK
-1254 GKIWWNFR
+1254 GKIWWNIR
-1262 KTCYIIVEHN
+1262 KTCFKIVEHS
-1272 WFETFIV
+1272 WFESFIV
-1279 FMILLSSGALAFED
+1279 LMILLSSGALAFED
-1293 IYTEQ
+1293 IYIEKK
-1298 RKTIK
+1298 KTIK
-1303 TMLEYADKVFTYIF
+1303 VVLEYADKIFTYVF
-1317 ILEMLLKWVAYGFQM
+1317 ILEMLLKWIAYGYKT

-1347 VSLVSLVA
+1347 VSLVTLVA
-1355 NALGYSELGAIKSLR
+1355 STLGYSDLGPIKSLR

-1391 NALVGAIPSIMN
+1391 NALIGAIPSIMN

-1421 LFAGKFYHCVNTTT
+1421 LFAGKFYECINTTD
-1435 GEMFNIS
+1435 GSRFPQSVVSNRS
-1442 EVDNKTQCD
+1442 ECLALMNVSQNV
-1451 ELTNNNQAARWKNV
+1451 RWKNL
-1465 KVNFDNVGAG
+1465 KVNFDNVGLG
-1475 YLALLQVA
+1475 YLSLLQVA

-1498 RDVEDQPYYEDN
+1498 VNVDKQPMYEYS

-1538 NFNQQKKKFGGQ
+1538 NFNQQKKKLGGQ

-1580 GNKFQGLVFDFVTKQ
+1580 GNKFQGCIFDLVTNQVFDIT
-1595 AFDISIMILIC
+1595 IMVLIC
-1606 LNMVTMMVETDDQS
+1606 LNMVTMMVEKEGQS
-1620 KEMET
+1620 KYMT
-1625 ILSRINLVFIVL
+1625 NVLYWINLVFIIL

-1654 TIGWN
+1654 TVGWN

-1675 AEIIEKYFVSPTLF
+1675 ANIIEKYFVSPTLF

-1749 KREVGIDDMFNFE
+1749 KKEAGINDMFNFE
-1762 TFGNSMLCLFQITTS
+1762 TFGNSMICLFQITTS

-1787 LNSGPPDCDPEI
+1787 LNSGPPDCDPKRI
-1799 DHPGSSVK
+1799 HPGSSVE

-1814 VGIFFFVSYIIIS
+1814 VGIFYFVSYIIIS

-1838 ILENFSVATEESAE
+1838 ILENFSVATEESTE

-1869 DPDASQF
+1869 DPDATQF

-1887 SLDPPLL
+1887 ALDPPLL
-1894 IPKPNH
+1894 IAKPNK

-1919 DILFAFTKRVLGD
+1919 DILFAFTKRVLG
-1932 SEEMDL
+1932 EGGEMDS
-1938 LRVQMEDRFMA
+1938 LRSQMEERFMS

-1964 KRKQEEVS
+1964 KRKQEDVS

-1977 RAFRRYLLKQKVK
+1977 RAYRRYRLRQHVK
-1990 KVTSLYNK
+1990 NISSIYI
-1998 DKCKDGDALPIKD
+1998 KDGDRDDDLPNKED
-2011 VITDKFNG
+2011 MVFDNVNE

-2026 DESSSTTSPPSY
+2026 DATPSTISPPSY

-2044 DKEKYEKGKTN
+2044 DKEKYETDKTEKE
-2055 RDYKGKDNRVNKK
+2055 DKGKDGKDSN

>member
-14 FRYFTRESLS
+14 FCYFTRESLA
-24 AIEKRCAEEKAKKP
+24 AIEKRATEEKAKKP
-38 KQDHPDVDDENGPKP
+38 KQDHTDDDDEDGPKP

-75 SEPLEDLDPYYSNKK
+75 SEPLEDLDPYYINKK

-96 KGKAIFRFSATSALY
+96 KGKTIFRFSATSALY
-111 LLTPFNPLRKI
+111 ILTPVNPVRKI

-151 PPDWTKNVEYT
+151 PPEWTKNVEYT

-200 LMAYVTEFVNLGNV
+200 LMA
-214 SALRTFR
+214 
-221 VLRALK
+221 
-227 TISVIPGK
+227 
-235 KWRGLAKWPA
+235 
-245 PCTSDCFLCAVI
+245 
-257 VFVCELPYYR
+257 

-342 CLIWPP
+342 CLQWPP
-348 ANFTFE
+348 DNSTFE
-354 INITSYFGSTV
+354 VNITSYLNSTMDV
-365 GENETFINNTGS
+365 NGTFVNTTVS
-377 TFNWDEYIEDPRNF
+377 TFNWKEYIEDETHF
-391 YVLEGQRDALLCG
+391 YILEGQRDALLCG

-414 GYTCIKAGRNPNYGY
+414 GYICVKAGRNPNYGY

-444 LMTQDYWENL
+444 LMTQDFWENL

-474 FLGSFYLINLILAVV
+474 FLGSFYLVNLILAVV

-499 TMEEAEQKEAE
+499 TLEEAEQKEAE

-523 EAQTTA
+523 EAQATA
-529 AVAAASVASRDF
+529 AVAAASVASRDL

-556 ASKLSTKSAKER
+556 ASKLSSKSAKER
-568 RNRRKKRRQKELAEA
+568 RNRRKKRRQKELSEA
-583 EERREVD
+583 EDKGDVEK
-590 TFPKSES
+590 FPKSES
-597 EDSIRRGARLSY
+597 EDSIRRK
-609 DQRTSTH
+609 
-616 QSLLSLRGS
+616 
-625 LFSPRRN
+625 
-632 SRASVF
+632 
-638 SFRGRAKDVGSEN
+638 SFRFSMEA
-651 DFADDEH
+651 
-658 STLEDNESR
+658 SR
-667 RDSLFVPNRH
+667 LTYEKRF
-677 NSERRNSNTSQA
+677 TSPHQ
-689 SLSSKMVPPLPA
+689 
-701 NGKMHSSVDC
+701 
-711 NGVVSLVGGPAAL
+711 
-724 PSPTGQLLPEGTTTE
+724 GTTTE

-746 LSSYQISMELMEE
+746 LSSYQISMEMLED
-759 SAARQRAMSIA
+759 STARQRAMSIA

-782 SRQKCPPCWYR
+782 SRHKCPPCWYR

-810 KHAVNLIVMDPFVD
+810 KHIVNLVVMDPFVD
-824 LAITICIVLN
+824 LAITVCIVLN

-840 EHYPMTPYFN
+840 EHYPMTEQFSS
-850 HVLLVGNLVFTG
+850 VLTVGNLVFTG
-862 IFTAEMALK
+862 IFTAEMVLK
-871 VIAMDPYYY
+871 IIAMDPYYY

-970 ECVCKIAE
+970 DCVCKIAT
-978 DCELPRWHMNDFF
+978 DCVLPRWHMHDFF

-1011 CMEVAGQTMC
+1011 CMEVAGQAMC

-1073 KGIDYVKKKMREVVQ
+1073 KGIDYVKKKLREFVQ
-1088 KSVCRKQKAIEDIKV
+1088 KAFVRKQKA
-1103 LEELNNKRDLY
+1103 LEEIKAFEDLNNKKDSC
-1114 ISNHTMVEITKDV
+1114 ISNHTVIEISKDL
-1127 NYLRDG
+1127 NCLRDG

-1143 SSVEKYIIDEN
+1143 SSVEKYVVDEN

-1170 IAIGESDFENI
+1170 MAIGESDFENL

-1186 SSESDLG
+1186 SSESDIE

-1201 ASSSEGST
+1201 SSSSEGST

-1223 EPEEALEPEAC
+1223 EPEEALEPIAC
-1234 FTEGCI
+1234 FTKGCVQ
-1240 KKFPCCQVS
+1240 KFTCCQVS

-1254 GKIWWNFR
+1254 GKIWWNLR
-1262 KTCYIIVEHN
+1262 KTCYSIVEHN

-1293 IYTEQ
+1293 IYIEQ

-1347 VSLVSLVA
+1347 VSLVSLIA

-1391 NALVGAIPSIMN
+1391 NALIGAIPSIMN

-1421 LFAGKFYHCVNTTT
+1421 LFAGKFYNCVNTTT
-1435 GEMFNIS
+1435 GEMFDIS
-1442 EVDNKTQCD
+1442 DVDNYTQCED
-1451 ELTNNNQAARWKNV
+1451 LIKKNESARWKNV

-1498 RDVEDQPYYEDN
+1498 RDLLDQPKYEDN

-1580 GNKFQGLVFDFVTKQ
+1580 VNKFQGMVFDFVTKQ
-1595 AFDISIMILIC
+1595 VFDISIMILIC
-1606 LNMVTMMVETDDQS
+1606 LNMVTMMIETDDQS
-1620 KEMET
+1620 DEMET
-1625 ILSRINLVFIVL
+1625 ILHRINLVFIVL

-1648 LRHYYF
+1648 LRYYYF

-1675 AEIIEKYFVSPTLF
+1675 AKVIEKYFVSPTLF

-1749 KREVGIDDMFNFE
+1749 KREAGIDDMFNFE
-1762 TFGNSMLCLFQITTS
+1762 TFGNSMICLFQITTS

-1787 LNSGPPDCDPEI
+1787 LNSGEPDCDPYK

-1869 DPDASQF
+1869 DPDATQF

-1894 IPKPNH
+1894 IAKPNK

-1919 DILFAFTKRVLGD
+1919 DILFAFTKRVLGESD
-1932 SEEMDL
+1932 EMDA
-1938 LRVQMEDRFMA
+1938 LRIQMEDRFMA

-1972 ATIIQ
+1972 ATVIQ
-1977 RAFRRYLLKQKVK
+1977 RAYRCYILKQKVK
-1990 KVTSLYNK
+1990 KVSCVYNK
-1998 DKCKDGDALPIKD
+1998 DKTKGDGLPVKDM
-2011 VITDKFNG
+2011 ITDKLNE

-2026 DESSSTTSPPSY
+2026 YESSSTTSPPSY

-2044 DKEKYEKGKTN
+2044 DKEKYEKDKVEK
-2055 RDYKGKDNRVNKK
+2055 DYKSKNVRQSK

>member
-1 MAQALLVPPGPDS
+1 MAQALLVPPGPES
-14 FRYFTRESLS
+14 FRYFTRDSLA
-24 AIEKRCAEEKAKKP
+24 AIEKRSAEEKAKKP
-38 KQDHPDVDDENGPKP
+38 KQEHTDDDDENGPKP

-75 SEPLEDLDPYYSNKK
+75 SEPLEDLDPYYINKK

-111 LLTPFNPLRKI
+111 ILTPFNPVRKI

-227 TISVIPGK
+227 TISVIPG
-235 KWRGLAKWPA
+235 
-245 PCTSDCFLCAVI
+245 
-257 VFVCELPYYR
+257 
-267 YVTEFVDLGNVSA
+267 
-280 LRTFRVLRALKT
+280 
-292 ISVIPGL
+292 L

-332 QLFMGNLRHK
+332 QLFMGNLRNK
-342 CLIWPP
+342 CLQWPP
-348 ANFTFE
+348 DNSTFE
-354 INITSYFGSTV
+354 INVISYFNSTMD
-365 GENETFINNTGS
+365 ENGTLINTTVS
-377 TFNWDEYIEDPRNF
+377 TFNWKDYIEDETHF
-391 YVLEGQRDALLCG
+391 YILEGQRDALLCG

-414 GYTCIKAGRNPNYGY
+414 GYICVKAGRNPNYGY

-444 LMTQDYWENL
+444 LMTQDFWENL

-523 EAQTTA
+523 EATA

-556 ASKLSTKSAKER
+556 ASKLSSKSAKER
-568 RNRRKKRRQKELAEA
+568 RNRRKRRRQKEMSEA
-583 EERREVD
+583 ED
-590 TFPKSES
+590 KGDIDKFPKSES
-597 EDSIRRGARLSY
+597 EDSIRRKSFRFSTEGSQLTYEKRF
-609 DQRTSTH
+609 TSPH
-616 QSLLSLRGS
+616 QSLLSIRGS

-632 SRASVF
+632 SKTSIF
-638 SFRGRAKDVGSEN
+638 SFRGRTRDIGSEN

-677 NSERRNSNTSQA
+677 GERRNSNISQA
-689 SLSSKMVPPLPA
+689 SMSSRMVPALPA
-701 NGKMHSSVDC
+701 NGKMHSAVDC
-711 NGVVSLVGGPAAL
+711 NGVVSLVGGPSTL
-724 PSPTGQLLPEGTTTE
+724 TSPTGQLLPEGTTTE

-746 LSSYQISMELMEE
+746 LSSYQISMEMLED

-810 KHAVNLIVMDPFVD
+810 KHVVNLVVMDPFVD

-840 EHYPMTPYFN
+840 EHYPMTEQFSS
-850 HVLLVGNLVFTG
+850 VLSVGNLVFTG
-862 IFTAEMALK
+862 IFTAEMVLK
-871 VIAMDPYYY
+871 IIAMDPYYY

-970 ECVCKIAE
+970 ECVCKISS
-978 DCELPRWHMNDFF
+978 DCVLPRWHMHDFF

-1073 KGIDYVKKKMREVVQ
+1073 KGIDYIKKKIQEFIQ
-1088 KSVCRKQKAIEDIKV
+1088 KAFVRKQKALEEIKA
-1103 LEELNNKRDLY
+1103 LEELNNKKDSC
-1114 ISNHTMVEITKDV
+1114 ISNHTAVEINKDM
-1127 NYLRDG
+1127 NYLKDG

-1143 SSVEKYIIDEN
+1143 SSVEKYVVDES

-1170 IAIGESDFENI
+1170 IAVGESDFENL

-1186 SSESDLG
+1186 SSESDME
-1193 ESKEKLNA
+1193 ESKQKLNA
-1201 ASSSEGST
+1201 SSSSEGST

-1234 FTEGCI
+1234 FTEGCV

-1254 GKIWWNFR
+1254 GKIWWNLR
-1262 KTCYIIVEHN
+1262 KTCYSIVEHN

-1293 IYTEQ
+1293 IYIEQ

-1317 ILEMLLKWVAYGFQM
+1317 ILEMLLKWVAYGFQI

-1347 VSLVSLVA
+1347 VSLVSLIA

-1435 GEMFNIS
+1435 GEMFDVSDVN
-1442 EVDNKTQCD
+1442 NYTQCE
-1451 ELTNNNQAARWKNV
+1451 ELIKNNQSARWKNV

-1498 RDVEDQPYYEDN
+1498 RDVEDQPKYEDN

-1580 GNKFQGLVFDFVTKQ
+1580 VNKFQGMVFDFVTKQ
-1595 AFDISIMILIC
+1595 VFDISIMILIC

-1625 ILSRINLVFIVL
+1625 ILSRINLVFIIL
-1637 FTGECVLKLIS
+1637 FTGEFVLKLIS

-1675 AEIIEKYFVSPTLF
+1675 AEMIEKYFVSPTLF

-1762 TFGNSMLCLFQITTS
+1762 TFGNSMICLFQITTS

-1787 LNSGPPDCDPEI
+1787 LNSGEPDCDPHK

-1869 DPDASQF
+1869 DPDATQF

-1894 IPKPNH
+1894 IAKPNK

-1919 DILFAFTKRVLGD
+1919 DILFAFTKRVLGE
-1932 SEEMDL
+1932 SGEMDA
-1938 LRVQMEDRFMA
+1938 LRIQMEDRFMA

-1972 ATIIQ
+1972 ALIIQ
-1977 RAFRRYLLKQKVK
+1977 RAYRRYLLKLKVK
-1990 KVTSLYNK
+1990 KVSSIYNK
-1998 DKCKDGDALPIKD
+1998 NKNKEGDGLVIKETIIDKL
-2011 VITDKFNG
+2011 NG

-2044 DKEKYEKGKTN
+2044 DKEKYEKDKAEKN
-2055 RDYKGKDNRVNKK
+2055 YKGKDVRENKK

>member
-1 MAQALLVPPGPDS
+1 MAQPLLAPPGPDS
-14 FRYFTRESLS
+14 LRLFTRESL
-24 AIEKRCAEEKAKKP
+24 ANIERCIAEEKAKKP
-38 KQDHPDVDDENGPKP
+38 KDQHGDDDENGPKP
-53 NSDLEAGKTLPFI
+53 NRDLEAGKTLPYI

-75 SEPLEDLDPYYSNKK
+75 SEPMEDLDPFYSTQK

-96 KGKAIFRFSATSALY
+96 KGKAIFRFSATPALY
-111 LLTPFNPLRKI
+111 ILSPFNPLRKL

-140 LTNCVFMTMSN
+140 MTNCVFMTLYN

-170 SLIKILARGFCL
+170 SLIKILARGFCIDH
-182 EGFTFLRDP
+182 FTFLRDP

-200 LMAYVTEFVNLGNV
+200 LMAYVTEFVN
-214 SALRTFR
+214 
-221 VLRALK
+221 
-227 TISVIPGK
+227 
-235 KWRGLAKWPA
+235 
-245 PCTSDCFLCAVI
+245 
-257 VFVCELPYYR
+257 
-267 YVTEFVDLGNVSA
+267 LGNVSA

-332 QLFMGNLRHK
+332 QLFMGNLKHK
-342 CLIWPP
+342 CVRWPP
-348 ANFTFE
+348 PD
-354 INITSYFGSTV
+354 SYFIPANRSLSLNDTMT
-365 GENETFINNTGS
+365 NETEFI
-377 TFNWDEYIEDPRNF
+377 FNYEEYIEDDRNQYF
-391 YVLEGQRDALLCG
+391 LKDAKDALLCG
-404 NSSDAGQCPE
+404 NGSDAGQCPT
-414 GYTCIKAGRNPNYGY
+414 GYVCLKAGRNPNYGY

-444 LMTQDYWENL
+444 LMTQDFWENL

-474 FLGSFYLINLILAVV
+474 FLGSFYLVNLILAVV
-489 AMAYEEQNQA
+489 AMAYDEQNQA
-499 TMEEAEQKEAE
+499 TLEEAEQKEAE
-510 FQQMLEQLKKQQE
+510 FQQMLEQLKRHQE
-523 EAQTTA
+523 EAQ
-529 AVAAASVASRDF
+529 AAAAAAEAGDENGRI
-541 SGVGGLGELLESSSE
+541 GLCEMSHSSSD
-556 ASKLSTKSAKER
+556 ASKLSSKSAKER
-568 RNRRKKRRQKELAEA
+568 RNRRKKRRQIELDA
-583 EERREVD
+583 EEKDKDERIH
-590 TFPKSES
+590 KSES
-597 EDSIRRGARLSY
+597 EDNGRKGNGFRFSIDRNCLSY
-609 DQRTSTH
+609 EKKNSSPH
-616 QSLLSLRGS
+616 QSLLSIRGS
-625 LFSPRRN
+625 IFSPRRN
-632 SRASVF
+632 SRSSIF
-638 SFRGRAKDVGSEN
+638 SFKGRTKDVGSEN

-658 STLEDNESR
+658 STFEDNESR
-667 RDSLFVPNRH
+667 RGSLFIPRRQG
-677 NSERRNSNTSQA
+677 ERRSSNISQTSR
-689 SLSSKMVPPLPA
+689 SSRMLPVFPV
-701 NGKMHSSVDC
+701 NGKMHSTVDC
-711 NGVVSLVGGPAAL
+711 NGVVSLAGGPST
-724 PSPTGQLLPEGTTTE
+724 PTSPIGRLLPEGTNTE
-739 TEIRKRR
+739 TDLKKRR
-746 LSSYQISMELMEE
+746 SGSHQFSMDFLEDPMQ
-759 SAARQRAMSIA
+759 RQRALSVA

-782 SRQKCPPCWYR
+782 SRQKCPPCWYK

-802 CWSPWLKV
+802 CHPNWLKIKEIV
-810 KHAVNLIVMDPFVD
+810 HLIVMDPFVD

-834 TLFMAM
+834 TAFMAM
-840 EHYPMTPYFN
+840 EHYPMTKSFED
-850 HVLLVGNLVFTG
+850 VLTYGNLVFTG
-862 IFTAEMALK
+862 IFTGEMIFKIIALH
-871 VIAMDPYYY
+871 PYYY

-964 FGKSYK
+964 FGKNYK
-970 ECVCKIAE
+970 ECVCKIDK
-978 DCELPRWHMNDFF
+978 DCVLPRWHMSDFF

-1011 CMEVAGQTMC
+1011 CMEVSGQSLC
-1021 LIVFML
+1021 LIVFMM

-1047 FSSDNLAATDDD
+1047 FSADNLAATDDD
-1059 NEMNNLQIAVARIQ
+1059 SEMNNLQIAVGRIQ
-1073 KGIDYVKKKMREVVQ
+1073 KGIDYVKRNMRELIHRVFIR
-1088 KSVCRKQKAIEDIKV
+1088 RKVTEDIKP
-1103 LEELNNKRDLY
+1103 LDDLHSKKDIY
-1114 ISNHTMVEITKDV
+1114 ISDHAAVEITKDID
-1127 NYLRDG
+1127 YHKDG
-1133 NGTTSGVGTG
+1133 NCTTSGIG
-1143 SSVEKYIIDEN
+1143 SSVGKYNNDEN

-1159 INNPGLTVTVP
+1159 IHNPNLTVTVP
-1170 IAIGESDFENI
+1170 IAVGESDFENL
-1181 NTEEF
+1181 NTEDF
-1186 SSESDLG
+1186 TSESDLEG
-1193 ESKEKLNA
+1193 SKEKLA
-1201 ASSSEGST
+1201 ESSSSEGST
-1209 VDIAPPGEGEQAEI
+1209 VDRTPPGEGEQ
-1223 EPEEALEPEAC
+1223 PEEIPEESMEPEAC
-1234 FTEGCI
+1234 FTEGCVQ
-1240 KKFPCCQVS
+1240 KFPYCYVNIQ
-1249 IEDGK
+1249 EGRGK
-1254 GKIWWNFR
+1254 SWWNLR
-1262 KTCYIIVEHN
+1262 KTCYRIVEHN
-1272 WFETFIV
+1272 WFETFII

-1293 IYTEQ
+1293 IYIEQ
-1298 RKTIK
+1298 KHNVK
-1303 TMLEYADKVFTYIF
+1303 SMLEYADKIFTYIF
-1317 ILEMLLKWVAYGFQM
+1317 ILEMLLKWVAYGFVK

-1355 NALGYSELGAIKSLR
+1355 NTLGYSELGAIKSLR

-1391 NALVGAIPSIMN
+1391 NALLGAIPSIMN

-1421 LFAGKFYHCVNTTT
+1421 LFAGRYYHCINVTD
-1435 GEMFNIS
+1435 GKQFSIKI
-1442 EVDNKTQCD
+1442 VDNESDCEQLNET
-1451 ELTNNNQAARWKNV
+1451 ARWKNV
-1465 KVNFDNVGAG
+1465 KINFDNVGAG

-1483 TFKGWMDIMYAAVDS
+1483 TFKGWTDIMYAAVDS
-1498 RDVEDQPYYEDN
+1498 RGVKQQPDYEHS
-1510 LYMYL
+1510 LYMYF

-1580 GNKFQGLVFDFVTKQ
+1580 LNKIQGMVFDFVTQQ
-1595 AFDISIMILIC
+1595 AFDITIMILIC
-1606 LNMVTMMVETDDQS
+1606 LNMVTMMVETDNQS
-1620 KEMET
+1620 TKMDDV
-1625 ILSRINLVFIVL
+1625 LYWINMVFIVL
-1637 FTGECVLKLIS
+1637 FTSECVLKLIA
-1648 LRHYYF
+1648 LRYYYF

-1659 IFDFV
+1659 TFDFV

-1749 KREVGIDDMFNFE
+1749 KKESGIDDMFNFE
-1762 TFGNSMLCLFQITTS
+1762 TFGNSMICLFQITTS

-1787 LNSGPPDCDPEI
+1787 LNSGPPDCDPTK
-1799 DHPGSSVK
+1799 DNPGSPIK

-1814 VGIFFFVSYIIIS
+1814 VAILFFVSYIIIS
-1827 FLVVVNMYIAV
+1827 FLIVINMYIAI

-1869 DPDASQF
+1869 DSDATQF
-1876 IEYSKLSDFAA
+1876 MEYSRLHDFADA
-1887 SLDPPLL
+1887 LEPPLRVA
-1894 IPKPNH
+1894 KPNRI
-1900 VQLIAMDLPMVS
+1900 QLIAMDLPMVS

-1919 DILFAFTKRVLGD
+1919 DILFAFTKRVLG
-1932 SEEMDL
+1932 EGGEMDA
-1938 LRVQMEDRFMA
+1938 LRQQMEERFMA
-1949 ANPSKVSYEPITTTL
+1949 SNPSKISYEPITTTL
-1964 KRKQEEVS
+1964 RRKQEHVS

-1977 RAFRRYLLKQKVK
+1977 RAFRRYLIRRTLKQASFMFKEK
-1990 KVTSLYNK
+1990 GKTSEL
-1998 DKCKDGDALPIKD
+1998 LPGKEEM
-2011 VITDKFNG
+2011 VIDKFNEI
-2019 NSTPEKT
+2019 STTDKT
-2026 DESSSTTSPPSY
+2026 DMTPSTTSPPSY

-2044 DKEKYEKGKTN
+2044 EKAREEKEKEDRGKDV
-2055 RDYKGKDNRVNKK
+2055 RDYKK

>member
-1 MAQALLVPPGPDS
+1 MEPTVLVPPGPDS
-14 FRYFTRESLS
+14 FNYFTRESLA
-24 AIEKRCAEEKAKKP
+24 AIESRIAEEKAKNPKP
-38 KQDHPDVDDENGPKP
+38 DKKDDENGPKP
-53 NSDLEAGKTLPFI
+53 NSDLEAGKNLPFI

-75 SEPLEDLDPYYSNKK
+75 SEPLEDLDPYYINKK

-111 LLTPFNPLRKI
+111 ILTPFNPLRKI

-170 SLIKILARGFCL
+170 SLIKIIARGFCL
-182 EGFTFLRDP
+182 EDFTFLRDP
-191 WNWLDFSVI
+191 WNWLDFTVI
-200 LMAYVTEFVNLGNV
+200 
-214 SALRTFR
+214 TF
-221 VLRALK
+221 A
-227 TISVIPGK
+227 
-235 KWRGLAKWPA
+235 
-245 PCTSDCFLCAVI
+245 
-257 VFVCELPYYR
+257 

-332 QLFMGNLRHK
+332 QLFMGNLRNK
-342 CLIWPP
+342 CVQWPP
-348 ANFTFE
+348 TNASLE
-354 INITSYFGSTV
+354 EHSTERNV
-365 GENETFINNTGS
+365 TKDYNGTLVNETHYDFDWKS
-377 TFNWDEYIEDPRNF
+377 YIQDSRYHYF
-391 YVLEGQRDALLCG
+391 LEGFLDALLCG

-414 GYTCIKAGRNPNYGY
+414 GYVCVKAGRNPNYGY

-444 LMTQDYWENL
+444 LMTQDFWENL

-510 FQQMLEQLKKQQE
+510 FQQILEQLKKQQE
-523 EAQTTA
+523 AAQ
-529 AVAAASVASRDF
+529 AAAATGSEHSREASAA
-541 SGVGGLGELLESSSE
+541 GGLSRSSSE
-556 ASKLSTKSAKER
+556 ASKLSSKSAKER
-568 RNRRKKRRQKELAEA
+568 RNRRKKRKQKEQSGG
-583 EERREVD
+583 EEKDED
-590 TFPKSES
+590 EFHKSES
-597 EDSIRRGARLSY
+597 EDSVRRKGFRFSIEGSRLTYEKRYS
-609 DQRTSTH
+609 SPH
-616 QSLLSLRGS
+616 QSLLSIRGS

-632 SRASVF
+632 SRTSLF

-658 STLEDNESR
+658 STFEDNESR
-667 RDSLFVPNRH
+667 RDSLFVPRRH
-677 NSERRNSNTSQA
+677 GERRNSNLSQTSR
-689 SLSSKMVPPLPA
+689 SSRMLAGLPA
-701 NGKMHSSVDC
+701 NGKMHSTVDC
-711 NGVVSLVGGPAAL
+711 NGVVSL
-724 PSPTGQLLPEGTTTE
+724 GTTTE
-739 TEIRKRR
+739 TEMRKRR
-746 LSSYQISMELMEE
+746 SSSFQVSMDFLEDP
-759 SAARQRAMSIA
+759 SQRQRAMSIA
-770 SILTNTMEELEE
+770 SILTNTVEELEE
-782 SRQKCPPCWYR
+782 SRQKCPPCWYK
-793 FANTFLIWD
+793 FSNIFLIWD
-802 CWSPWLKV
+802 CSPYWLKV
-810 KHAVNLIVMDPFVD
+810 KHIVNLVVMDPFVD

-840 EHYPMTPYFN
+840 EHYPMTDHFN
-850 HVLLVGNLVFTG
+850 NVLKVGNLVFTG
-862 IFTAEMALK
+862 IFTAEMFLK

-880 FQEGWNIFDGIIVSL
+880 FQEGWNIFDGFIVTL
-895 SLMELGLA
+895 SLVELGLSD
-903 NVEGLSVLR
+903 VEGLSVLR

-970 ECVCKIAE
+970 DCVCKISS
-978 DCELPRWHMNDFF
+978 DCELPRWHMHDFF

-1011 CMEVAGQTMC
+1011 CMEVAGQAMC
-1021 LIVFML
+1021 LTVFMM

-1047 FSSDNLAATDDD
+1047 FSADNLAATDDD
-1059 NEMNNLQIAVARIQ
+1059 NEMNNLQIAVDRMHRGVA
-1073 KGIDYVKKKMREVVQ
+1073 YVKRKIYEFIQQSFV
-1088 KSVCRKQKAIEDIKV
+1088 RKQKILDEIKP
-1103 LEELNNKRDLY
+1103 LDDLNNKNCM
-1114 ISNHTMVEITKDV
+1114 SNHTTEIGKDLDYLKDV
-1127 NYLRDG
+1127 
-1133 NGTTSGVGTG
+1133 NGTTSGIGTG
-1143 SSVEKYIIDEN
+1143 SSVEKYIIDES

-1159 INNPGLTVTVP
+1159 INNPSLTVTVP
-1170 IAIGESDFENI
+1170 IAVGESDFENL
-1181 NTEEF
+1181 NTEDF
-1186 SSESDLG
+1186 SSESDLE
-1193 ESKEKLNA
+1193 ESKEKLNGSS
-1201 ASSSEGST
+1201 SSSEGST
-1209 VDIAPPGEGEQAEI
+1209 VDIGAPAEEQPVV
-1223 EPEEALEPEAC
+1223 EPEETLEPEAC
-1234 FTEGCI
+1234 FTEGCVQRF
-1240 KKFPCCQVS
+1240 KCCQVS
-1249 IEDGK
+1249 VEEGRGK
-1254 GKIWWNFR
+1254 QWWNLRRTCFR
-1262 KTCYIIVEHN
+1262 IVEHN

-1293 IYTEQ
+1293 IYIDQ

-1317 ILEMLLKWVAYGFQM
+1317 ILEMLLKWVAYGYQT

-1347 VSLVSLVA
+1347 VSLVSLTA

-1391 NALVGAIPSIMN
+1391 NALLGAIPSIMN

-1421 LFAGKFYHCVNTTT
+1421 LFAGKFYHCINTTT
-1435 GEMFNIS
+1435 GDMFDIS
-1442 EVDNKTQCD
+1442 EV
-1451 ELTNNNQAARWKNV
+1451 NNHSDCQKLIERNETARWKNV
-1465 KVNFDNVGAG
+1465 KVNFDNVGFG
-1475 YLALLQVA
+1475 YLSLLQVA

-1498 RDVEDQPYYEDN
+1498 RNVGLQPKYEES

-1580 GNKFQGLVFDFVTKQ
+1580 GNKFQGMVFDFVTRQ
-1595 AFDISIMILIC
+1595 VFDISIMILIC

-1620 KEMET
+1620 EEMT
-1625 ILSRINLVFIVL
+1625 NILSRINLVFIVL

-1675 AEIIEKYFVSPTLF
+1675 AELIEKYFVSPTLF

-1762 TFGNSMLCLFQITTS
+1762 TFGNSMICLFQITTS

-1787 LNSGPPDCDPEI
+1787 LNSGPPDCDPNKVN
-1799 DHPGSSVK
+1799 PGSSVK

-1869 DPDASQF
+1869 DPDATQFMEFEKLSQF
-1876 IEYSKLSDFAA
+1876 AA
-1887 SLDPPLL
+1887 ALEPPLNL
-1894 IPKPNH
+1894 PQPNKL
-1900 VQLIAMDLPMVS
+1900 QLIAMDLPMVS

-1919 DILFAFTKRVLGD
+1919 DILFAFTKRVLGE
-1932 SEEMDL
+1932 SGEMDA
-1938 LRVQMEDRFMA
+1938 LRIQMEERFMA
-1949 ANPSKVSYEPITTTL
+1949 SNPSKVSYQPITTTL

-1972 ATIIQ
+1972 AVIIQ
-1977 RAFRRYLLKQKVK
+1977 RAYRRHLLKRTVK
-1990 KVTSLYNK
+1990 QASFTYNK
-1998 DKCKDGDALPIKD
+1998 NKIKSGANLLVKED
-2011 VITDKFNG
+2011 MIIDRINE
-2019 NSTPEKT
+2019 NSMTEKT
-2026 DESSSTTSPPSY
+2026 DLTMSTAACPPSY
-2038 DSVTKP
+2038 DRVTKP
-2044 DKEKYEKGKTN
+2044 IVEKHEQEGKDEKAKGK
-2055 RDYKGKDNRVNKK
+2055 